1 MTSLVCRSQRRQ
13 RGPRLPWHNAIYN
26 LTGIID
32 PFIPNEDSLGL
43 LYWPSDDIANDIAA
57 LCFEAGDDWDSTKS
71 RANQLLFSMGSGFP
85 LWYHG
90 DSPKRLLTD
99 FDPERDAEAPVRSGR
114 TPADGMITGL
124 GYAHR
129 IYARTDRNTYVSATI
144 DVDIDVPL
152 FCPVDE
158 YRNGQAQDDLSWFI
172 SQSVTG
178 QAGDN
183 LAESVEVALGDLVES
198 GKIKNTPY
206 WALKEAFNFF
216 AKEFDNS
223 LIPVVEVDP
232 ISLKAHFTLYTGYM
246 PMKVHQE
253 MTRIISKIF
262 FDGMYDKAL
271 TEDNRALALTRPGS
285 MSKNDR
291 LNGKR
296 LCRRFLWSYA
306 SPLRLAAFL
315 HLIRMGVIVPEA
327 SDQEISKLRSLAM
340 EKGVTVNRGSDYQY
354 RVIKPAPGQ
363 FRDMVTT
370 PFDAGIINAYV
381 SQQSLPRLFDE
392 MDDEEPLFDAV
403 KFAMEYAARLK
414 PSWITRGEALARPFK
429 GSDKVYANLM
439 AGHENGW
446 NINLITG
453 FENYDEDD
461 ERRRRRR
468 RSAPKHTDSEI
479 EVIDIDDLDGDDD
492 DDTPSRRRRRPVR
505 RRRSEPEESPAG
517 DIDIDD
523 EDEDERPRR
532 RRVPRRRRSVVE
544 DDASNETHAKGS
556 GNDGD
561 NEHPARRRR
570 AAEGTDDTADNNGN
584 PASEE
589 TPTKGTDRVD
599 GAVKKFKLPAD
610 YDESL
615 VYYDLNKLNKYLDQA
630 KANLLIRAQ
639 HYGDI
644 GNDGQD
650 PLLEN
655 PLKRLSRRFDAEK
668 AVEEAMKADPY
679 YQELEAKRR
688 ALQEVI
694 DRKDRKWERKLSIWD
709 QEEKYGKLAWKR
721 TLKEKAR
728 TNKKGHLIGVEA
740 LYLMMSKG
748 QNCRFGGLFG
758 DPARMA
764 GLMTFVYT
772 LSSDKG
778 GVTFDDNPHVLK
790 SELNNKQWSAA
801 VESVASTISN
811 MGHEIYSRSA
821 TKLARI
827 VVDTALYGMGQAVHE
842 LAMDITTNSNLSR
855 EWMTHFERGLRD
867 MEHSIVSDQFAN
879 PYSVRSRHRKIRNHG
894 GKSLDVLT
902 NAYMKGKRGA
912 LSPMEFVELT
922 GAILNFN
929 TENLYKLPE
938 KAALKAAQAALVE
951 QPEIHV
957 RKRDLRENSA
967 YIAKVVENAEKGFRA
982 ARSPE
987 EHVQN
992 AATLRGRRMDVVR
1005 RSPFILEGEPITP
1018 AQAHEIVDA
1027 MKGDAYDPATES
1039 FTAIMSL
1046 TKDMLGSDNQYD
1058 TIWDIREDIARSDD
1072 RFISGD
1078 IAYLKAL
1085 LAVHVES
1092 LSRSTVKRRSFGS
1105 SRVIDLTAMYRR
1117 DWNSPKAMSTPWSGE
1132 LLAKQFDRV
1141 TRDMTVQSH
1150 DDVIEQDKEKADLA
1164 FSKKQTQER
1173 EQRKFNGG
1181 VPNFLVPSDINETP
1195 HSSTKVSRGSKLSK
1209 EEFLADYGSVRKAGT
1224 DAYSTA
1230 SQIFEPKY
1238 TFVHRDSTV
1247 KMTATEFMEYIDLSD
1262 VLAGKVYMTTDF
1274 TRDYG
1279 HGESSGKIDQFPCP
1293 TSTFLKAEKDE
1304 DGNVTI
1310 KSIADAHYYSVNTF
1324 TAAGLLL
1331 SVMQNKRRLS
1341 FDRAIKGLHSLDK
1354 ILATREYDGSTSMPL
1369 SSRYFAMQSGINHN
1383 DANRLIQ
1390 DLAAIGLIDRAGG
1403 KLQGTLIGPAKT
1415 KQERAVQELCERVAP
1430 GILGQERASQ
1440 QDFVESGQFLSTYT
1454 SFHKDGFMA
1463 EADGE
1468 FYRFSAEEIIKGFN
1482 DLEGVTDQNNPF
1494 MMVIESALRRLDAMV
1509 DKEKALEFEELRK
1522 SNLFDIRM
1530 DYVLSKVEQLTTDQ
1544 YQNNAAVIRAA
1555 IVRNLGYVAPSQM
1568 DGLTDVDAAF
1578 RSTSRLYKDTDSE
1591 IMRTYGYWVASIT
1604 ESSAAMRIPS
1614 SQIHRE
1620 FSRIVRFISGRGGMT
1635 EELLS
1640 RVSNFTNNIL
1650 EMERA
1655 YRSWNTH
1662 AADLAAAAR
1671 EFRRSYRALVNAV
1684 SRGVS
1689 ESFEGSVD
1697 LTALS
1702 RSGPP
1707 LVGVS

>member
-1 MTSLVCRSQRRQ
+1 MSLSNGQGDRRSVFYDDMHDIVSR
-13 RGPRLPWHNAIYN
+13 
-26 LTGIID
+26 
-32 PFIPNEDSLGL
+32 FIPDDIFGGR
-43 LYWPSDDIANDIAA
+43 YRPSDNIMDDVLALSQEANTNETEGHRIAQT
-57 LCFEAGDDWDSTKS
+57 FFT
-71 RANQLLFSMGSGFP
+71 MGSGAP
-85 LWYHG
+85 LWYVG
-90 DSPKRLLTD
+90 DSPKRLLDD
-99 FDPERDAEAPVRSGR
+99 FDPNRDTGCTSLLPEGK
-114 TPADGMITGL
+114 TPADGMVKRL
-124 GYAHR
+124 GYAPR
-129 IYARTDRNTYVSATI
+129 VYARTKGNSYASATI

-158 YRNGQAQDDLSWFI
+158 YRENHTQDDLSWFI
-172 SQSVTG
+172 SQSVISE
-178 QAGDN
+178 ADDN
-183 LAESVEVALGDLVES
+183 WEDSVKIALDDLIES
-198 GKIKNTPY
+198 GQIKNTPY
-206 WALKEAFNFF
+206 WALKNAFNFF
-216 AKEFDNS
+216 AQNFDMDF
-223 LIPVVEVDP
+223 LPVVEVDP
-232 ISLKAHFTLYTGYM
+232 ISLKSHFTLYTAYM
-246 PMKVHQE
+246 RMPVHQE
-253 MTRIISKIF
+253 MTRIISETF
-262 FDGMYDKAL
+262 FKEMYDKTL
-271 TEDNRALALTRPGS
+271 TESNHALALTRVGS
-285 MSKNDR
+285 MSKHDG
-291 LNGKR
+291 LNGKF
-296 LCRRFLWSYA
+296 LYRRFLWSFDEHYKVATLLLLTRAGFEFPKA
-306 SPLRLAAFL
+306 S
-315 HLIRMGVIVPEA
+315 EK
-327 SDQEISKLRSLAM
+327 KLSAIRSLAM
-340 EKGVTVNRGSDYQY
+340 ENGVEVKRDREHQY
-354 RVIKPAPGQ
+354 KAGRPKE
-363 FRDMVTT
+363 RLCDMVTT
-370 PFDAGIINAYV
+370 ALDAYIFNVYAVTRGTK
-381 SQQSLPRLFDE
+381 RLWLTMKELGDN
-392 MDDEEPLFDAV
+392 LFRPTR
-403 KFAMEYAARLK
+403 FGMEYTAKLN
-414 PSWITRGEALARPFK
+414 PSWIYGHKTTNVFAKSGKTHESIMLGEWRFWNLDLINVVARKPAK
-429 GSDKVYANLM
+429 LDSGPLS
-439 AGHENGW
+439 AGHLIDYNEENEPRP
-446 NINLITG
+446 T
-453 FENYDEDD
+453 
-461 ERRRRRR
+461 RRCS
-468 RSAPKHTDSEI
+468 SATNHTESE
-479 EVIDIDDLDGDDD
+479 VVD
-492 DDTPSRRRRRPVR
+492 
-505 RRRSEPEESPAG
+505 G
-517 DIDIDD
+517 DIDGLYNN
-523 EDEDERPRR
+523 DEDERPRR
-532 RRVPRRRRSVVE
+532 RRS
-544 DDASNETHAKGS
+544 KG
-556 GNDGD
+556 DKD
-561 NEHPARRRR
+561 NTSKE
-570 AAEGTDDTADNNGN
+570 N
-584 PASEE
+584 PAKSADRADDDEE
-589 TPTKGTDRVD
+589 QPINAPTDNSSDHSGKRHVS
-599 GAVKKFKLPAD
+599 FKMSDAEFEALYNKIIAEEEQ
-610 YDESL
+610 DEL
-615 VYYDLNKLNKYLDQA
+615 NDPVY
-630 KANLLIRAQ
+630 
-639 HYGDI
+639 
-644 GNDGQD
+644 
-650 PLLEN
+650 EN
-655 PLKRLSRRFDAEK
+655 PLKKLRRQFEAEM
-668 AVEEAMKADPY
+668 AAEEARKADPR
-679 YQELEAKRR
+679 YQKLEAERR
-688 ALQEVI
+688 AAQEQR
-694 DRKDRKWERKLSIWD
+694 DREKQEYQRELNRIISIND

-811 MGHEIYSRSA
+811 MGHKIYSRSA

-842 LAMDITTNSNLSR
+842 LAMDITTNSRLSS
-855 EWMTHFERGLRD
+855 EWMTHFENGLRD

-879 PYSVRSRHRKIRNHG
+879 PYSVRSRHRKIRNHE

-912 LSPMEFVELT
+912 LTPMQFVDLT
-922 GAILNFN
+922 GAILNFD
-929 TENLYKLPE
+929 TENLYELPE
-938 KAALKAAQAALVE
+938 KAALKAARMALVE

-967 YIAKVVENAEKGFRA
+967 YIAKVAENAEKGFRA

-1005 RSPFILEGEPITP
+1005 RSPFVLEGEPITP
-1018 AQAHEIVDA
+1018 IQAHEIVDA

-1058 TIWDIREDIARSDD
+1058 TIWDIRADISRSDD

-1092 LSRSTVKRRSFGS
+1092 LSRSTVRRRSFDS
-1105 SRVIDLTAMYRR
+1105 SRVIDLAAMYRR
-1117 DWNSPKAMSTPWSGE
+1117 NWNDPKAMTTPWPGE

-1141 TRDMTVQSH
+1141 TRDMTIQSH

-1164 FSKKQTQER
+1164 FSKKRTQER
-1173 EQRKFNGG
+1173 EQRKFSGG

-1195 HSSTKVSRGSKLSK
+1195 HSSTKALQKSKSSK
-1209 EEFLADYGSVRKAGT
+1209 AEFLADYGSVRKAGT
-1224 DAYSTA
+1224 DAFAAA

-1238 TFVHRDSTV
+1238 TFVYRNSTAEL
-1247 KMTATEFMEYIDLSD
+1247 TATEFMEDTDLSD

-1279 HGESSGKIDQFPCP
+1279 HGQASGKIDQFPCP
-1293 TSTFLKAEKDE
+1293 TSSFLRAEKDD

-1310 KSIADAHYYSVNTF
+1310 KSVADAHYFSNKTF

-1354 ILATREYDGSTSMPL
+1354 ILATREYDGTTSMPL
-1369 SSRYFAMQSGINHN
+1369 SSRYLAMQSGINHN
-1383 DANRLIQ
+1383 DANRFIQ

-1430 GILGQERASQ
+1430 GIIGQERASQ

-1468 FYRFSAEEIIKGFN
+1468 FYRFSAEEIIKGFH

-1509 DKEKALEFEELRK
+1509 DKDKALEYDELRK

-1544 YQNNAAVIRAA
+1544 YQNGAAAIRAA
-1555 IVRNLGYVAPSQM
+1555 IVRNLGYVAPSQL

-1578 RSTSRLYKDTDSE
+1578 RSTSNLYKGNDSE
-1591 IMRTYGYWVASIT
+1591 VMRTYGYWIQAVI
-1604 ESSAAMRIPS
+1604 ESNAAMRIPG
-1614 SQIHRE
+1614 SQIRRE

-1640 RVSNFTNNIL
+1640 RVDDFTSDIL
-1650 EMERA
+1650 KMEIA
-1655 YRSWNTH
+1655 SRSWNAY
-1662 AADLAAAAR
+1662 AANLAAAAR

-1684 SRGVS
+1684 SKGVHG
-1689 ESFEGSVD
+1689 SFEGSVD
-1697 LTALS
+1697 LASLS

>member
-13 RGPRLPWHNAIYN
+13 RGPRLPWHTAIYN
-26 LTGIID
+26 LMGAID

-43 LYWPSDDIANDIAA
+43 LYWPSDDITNDIAA
-57 LCFEAGDDWDSTKS
+57 LCFEAGDDWDSTRS
-71 RANQLLFSMGSGFP
+71 RASQLLFSMGSGLP

-90 DSPKRLLTD
+90 NSPKRLLTD
-99 FDPERDAEAPVRSGR
+99 FAPERDAEAPVRSGS

-129 IYARTDRNTYVSATI
+129 IYARTGRNTYASATI

-158 YRNGQAQDDLSWFI
+158 YRGGHDQDDLSWFI
-172 SQSVTG
+172 SQSVIG

-216 AKEFDNS
+216 AEEFDNS

-253 MTRIISKIF
+253 MTHIISKTF

-285 MSKNDR
+285 ISKNDG

-296 LCRRFLWSYA
+296 LCRRFLWSYS
-306 SPLRLAAFL
+306 SPKRLAAFL
-315 HLIRMGVIVPEA
+315 LLVRMGVIVPEA

-340 EKGVTVNRGSDYQY
+340 EKGIHVKRGSDYQY
-354 RVIKPAPGQ
+354 RVIKPTPGQ

-370 PFDAGIINAYV
+370 PFDAGIINKYV
-381 SQQSLPRLFDE
+381 YQQSLPRLFSE

-403 KFAMEYAARLK
+403 KFGMEYAARLE
-414 PSWITRGEALARPFK
+414 PSWITHGEALARPFK

-439 AGHENGW
+439 AGHDNGW
-446 NINLITG
+446 DINLIPG

-461 ERRRRRR
+461 ERRRRVPRR
-468 RSAPKHTDSEI
+468 RSA
-479 EVIDIDDLDGDDD
+479 
-492 DDTPSRRRRRPVR
+492 
-505 RRRSEPEESPAG
+505 
-517 DIDIDD
+517 
-523 EDEDERPRR
+523 
-532 RRVPRRRRSVVE
+532 VE
-544 DDASNETHAKGS
+544 DD
-556 GNDGD
+556 
-561 NEHPARRRR
+561 
-570 AAEGTDDTADNNGN
+570 
-584 PASEE
+584 ASEE
-589 TPTKGTDRVD
+589 TPTKSTDIDDDDEEHPTVTPAADSSNHSEKHHVRFKMSD
-599 GAVKKFKLPAD
+599 AEFEALYNKIIAKEKQGDDAVK
-610 YDESL
+610 DERNE
-615 VYYDLNKLNKYLDQA
+615 LN
-630 KANLLIRAQ
+630 
-639 HYGDI
+639 
-644 GNDGQD
+644 D
-650 PLLEN
+650 PIYEN
-655 PLKRLSRRFDAEK
+655 PLKKLRRQFDAEK
-668 AVEEAMKADPY
+668 EAEEARKADPH
-679 YQELEAKRR
+679 YQKLEAERR
-688 ALQEVI
+688 AIKEQRDREKRQYERERERESSIREQE
-694 DRKDRKWERKLSIWD
+694 K
-709 QEEKYGKLAWKR
+709 KYGKLAWKR

-790 SELNNKQWSAA
+790 SELNNNQWSAA
-801 VESVASTISN
+801 VESVANTISN
-811 MGHEIYSRSA
+811 MGYKIYSRSA

-842 LAMDITTNSNLSR
+842 LAMDITTNPRLSS
-855 EWMTHFERGLRD
+855 EWMTHFENGLRD
-867 MEHSIVSDQFAN
+867 MEHSIISDQFAN
-879 PYSVRSRHRKIRNHG
+879 PYSVRSRHRKIRNHE
-894 GKSLDVLT
+894 GKSLDALT

-912 LSPMEFVELT
+912 LTPMKFVELT

-929 TENLYKLPE
+929 TENLHKLPE

-1018 AQAHEIVDA
+1018 VQAHEIVDA

-1058 TIWDIREDIARSDD
+1058 TIWDIREDISRSDD

-1092 LSRSTVKRRSFGS
+1092 LSRSTVRRRSFDS
-1105 SRVIDLTAMYRR
+1105 SRVIDLAAMYRR
-1117 DWNSPKAMSTPWSGE
+1117 DWNNPKAMTTPWPGE

-1141 TRDMTVQSH
+1141 TRDMTIQSH

-1164 FSKKQTQER
+1164 FSKKRTQER
-1173 EQRKFNGG
+1173 EQRKFEGG
-1181 VPNFLVPSDINETP
+1181 VPNFLIPSDINETP
-1195 HSSTKVSRGSKLSK
+1195 HSSTKASRKSQSSKA
-1209 EEFLADYGSVRKAGT
+1209 EFLADYGSVRKAGT
-1224 DAYSTA
+1224 DAFAAA

-1238 TFVHRDSTV
+1238 TFVHRDSTSR
-1247 KMTATEFMEYIDLSD
+1247 MTATEFMEYIDLSD

-1279 HGESSGKIDQFPCP
+1279 HGEASGKIDQFPCP
-1293 TSTFLKAEKDE
+1293 TSSFLRAEKDE

-1310 KSIADAHYYSVNTF
+1310 NSVADAHYFNSKTF

-1354 ILATREYDGSTSMPL
+1354 ILATREYDGTTSMPL
-1369 SSRYFAMQSGINHN
+1369 SSRYLAMQSGINHN
-1383 DANRLIQ
+1383 DANRFIQ
-1390 DLAAIGLIDRAGG
+1390 DLAAIGLIDRTGG

-1430 GILGQERASQ
+1430 GIIGQERASQ

-1463 EADGE
+1463 EANGE
-1468 FYRFSAEEIIKGFN
+1468 FYRFSAEEIIKGFH
-1482 DLEGVTDQNNPF
+1482 DLDGVTDQNNPF

-1509 DKEKALEFEELRK
+1509 DKEKALEYDELRK

-1530 DYVLSKVEQLTTDQ
+1530 DYVLGKVEKLTTDQ
-1544 YQNNAAVIRAA
+1544 FQNGAAAVRAA

-1568 DGLTDVDAAF
+1568 DGLTDVDVAF
-1578 RSTSRLYKDTDSE
+1578 RSTSKLYEGIDSE
-1591 IMRTYGYWVASIT
+1591 VMRTYGYWIQAVI
-1604 ESSAAMRIPS
+1604 ESNAALRIPG
-1614 SQIHRE
+1614 SQIRRE
-1620 FSRIVRFISGRGGMT
+1620 FSRIVRFISGRSGMT

-1640 RVSNFTNNIL
+1640 RVDDFTSDIL
-1650 EMERA
+1650 KMEIA
-1655 YRSWNTH
+1655 SRSWSTY

-1684 SRGVS
+1684 SRGIH

-1697 LTALS
+1697 LASLS

>member
-1 MTSLVCRSQRRQ
+1 MSSSNDQGDRRSVFYGDMHDIVSR
-13 RGPRLPWHNAIYN
+13 
-26 LTGIID
+26 
-32 PFIPNEDSLGL
+32 FIPGDIFGGR
-43 LYWPSDDIANDIAA
+43 YRPSDNIMDDVIALSQEANTNETEGHRIAQT
-57 LCFEAGDDWDSTKS
+57 FFT
-71 RANQLLFSMGSGFP
+71 MGSGSP
-85 LWYHG
+85 LWYVG
-90 DSPKRLLTD
+90 DSPKRLLDD
-99 FDPERDAEAPVRSGR
+99 FDPNRDTGCTSLLPEGK
-114 TPADGMITGL
+114 TPADGMVKRL
-124 GYAHR
+124 GYAPR
-129 IYARTDRNTYVSATI
+129 VYARTKGNSYASATI

-158 YRNGQAQDDLSWFI
+158 YRENHTQDDLSWFI
-172 SQSVTG
+172 SQSVIG
-178 QAGDN
+178 EADDN
-183 LAESVEVALGDLVES
+183 WEDSVKITLDDLIES
-198 GKIKNTPY
+198 GQIKNTPY
-206 WALKEAFNFF
+206 WALKNAFNFF
-216 AKEFDNS
+216 AQNFDMDF
-223 LIPVVEVDP
+223 LPVVEVDP
-232 ISLKAHFTLYTGYM
+232 ISLKSHFTLYTAYM
-246 PMKVHQE
+246 RMPVHQE
-253 MTRIISKIF
+253 MTRIISETF
-262 FDGMYDKAL
+262 FKGMYDKTL
-271 TEDNRALALTRPGS
+271 TEGNRALALTRVGS
-285 MSKNDR
+285 MSKSDGM
-291 LNGKR
+291 NGKF
-296 LCRRFLWSYA
+296 LYRRFLWSFDEHYKVATFLLLTRAGFEFPKA
-306 SPLRLAAFL
+306 S
-315 HLIRMGVIVPEA
+315 EK
-327 SDQEISKLRSLAM
+327 KLSAIRSLAM
-340 EKGVTVNRGSDYQY
+340 ENGVEVKRDREHQY
-354 RVIKPAPGQ
+354 KAGRPKE
-363 FRDMVTT
+363 RLCDMVTT
-370 PFDAGIINAYV
+370 ALDAYIFNVYAVTRGTK
-381 SQQSLPRLFDE
+381 RLWLTMKELGDN
-392 MDDEEPLFDAV
+392 LFRPTR
-403 KFAMEYAARLK
+403 FGMEYTAKLN
-414 PSWITRGEALARPFK
+414 PSWIYGHKTTNVFAKSGKTHESIMLGEWRFW
-429 GSDKVYANLM
+429 NLDLINVVVRKPAKLDSGPLS
-439 AGHENGW
+439 AGHLIDYNEENEPRH
-446 NINLITG
+446 T
-453 FENYDEDD
+453 
-461 ERRRRRR
+461 RR
-468 RSAPKHTDSEI
+468 RSSATNHAESE
-479 EVIDIDDLDGDDD
+479 VVDGDVD
-492 DDTPSRRRRRPVR
+492 
-505 RRRSEPEESPAG
+505 G
-517 DIDIDD
+517 LYNN
-523 EDEDERPRR
+523 DEDERPRR
-532 RRVPRRRRSVVE
+532 RRS
-544 DDASNETHAKGS
+544 KGEPK
-556 GNDGD
+556 D
-561 NEHPARRRR
+561 N
-570 AAEGTDDTADNNGN
+570 T
-584 PASEE
+584 SKE
-589 TPTKGTDRVD
+589 TPAKS
-599 GAVKKFKLPAD
+599 AD
-610 YDESL
+610 YADDDEEQPAYTTGSDSSGGHSGKRHINFKTSDAEFDELYNKIVAEEKQAERDKNNVDL
-615 VYYDLNKLNKYLDQA
+615 VPTDAEPEAEKPSTTRELNPGPVK
-630 KANLLIRAQ
+630 
-639 HYGDI
+639 
-644 GNDGQD
+644 DGQNA
-650 PLLEN
+650 PVYEN
-655 PLKRLSRRFDAEK
+655 PLKKLRRQFEAEK
-668 AVEEAMKADPY
+668 AAEEARKADPH
-679 YQELEAKRR
+679 YQKLEAERR
-688 ALQEVI
+688 AIQEQR
-694 DRKDRKWERKLSIWD
+694 DREKQEYQRELKRIISIND

-790 SELNNKQWSAA
+790 SELNNRQWSAA

-811 MGHEIYSRSA
+811 MCHEIYSRSA

-879 PYSVRSRHRKIRNHG
+879 PYSVRSRHRKIRNHE
-894 GKSLDVLT
+894 GKSLDVIT
-902 NAYMKGKRGA
+902 NVYMKGKRGA
-912 LSPMEFVELT
+912 LTPMEFVELT
-922 GAILNFN
+922 GAVLNFD
-929 TENLYKLPE
+929 TENLHRLPE
-938 KAALKAAQAALVE
+938 KAALKAARMALVE

-967 YIAKVVENAEKGFRA
+967 YIAKVVENADKGFRA

-1018 AQAHEIVDA
+1018 VQAHEIVDA

-1058 TIWDIREDIARSDD
+1058 TIWDIRDDISRSDD

-1092 LSRSTVKRRSFGS
+1092 LSRSTVKRRSSGS

-1117 DWNSPKAMSTPWSGE
+1117 DWNDPKAMTTTWSGK

-1164 FSKKQTQER
+1164 FSKKRTQDR
-1173 EQRKFNGG
+1173 EQRKFSGG

-1195 HSSTKVSRGSKLSK
+1195 HSSTKVSRRSKSSK

-1224 DAYSTA
+1224 DAYSAA

-1238 TFVHRDSTV
+1238 TFVHRDSTA
-1247 KMTATEFMEYIDLSD
+1247 KLTATEFMQYIDLSD
-1262 VLAGKVYMTTDF
+1262 VLSGKVYMTTNF

-1310 KSIADAHYYSVNTF
+1310 KSVADAHYFSDKTF

-1415 KQERAVQELCERVAP
+1415 KQERAVQELCEQVAP
-1430 GILGQERASQ
+1430 GIIGQERASQ

-1468 FYRFSAEEIIKGFN
+1468 FYRFSAEEIIKGFH
-1482 DLEGVTDQNNPF
+1482 DLEGITDQRNPF

-1509 DKEKALEFEELRK
+1509 DKDKALEFDELRK

-1530 DYVLSKVEQLTTDQ
+1530 DYVLSKVEKLTTDQ
-1544 YQNNAAVIRAA
+1544 FQNGAAAVRAA
-1555 IVRNLGYVAPSQM
+1555 IVRNLGYVAPSQI
-1568 DGLTDVDAAF
+1568 DGLTDVDVAF
-1578 RSTSRLYKDTDSE
+1578 RSTSKLYKGSDSE
-1591 IMRTYGYWVASIT
+1591 IMRTYGYWIQAVI
-1604 ESSAAMRIPS
+1604 ESNAALRIPS
-1614 SQIHRE
+1614 SQIRRE
-1620 FSRIVRFISGRGGMT
+1620 FSRIIRFISGRGGMT

-1640 RVSNFTNNIL
+1640 RVSDFTSNIL
-1650 EMERA
+1650 AMEIA
-1655 YRSWNTH
+1655 YRSWNTY

-1684 SRGVS
+1684 SRGVH

-1697 LTALS
+1697 LASLS

>member
-13 RGPRLPWHNAIYN
+13 RGPRLPWYNAIYD
-26 LTGIID
+26 LMGIID

-43 LYWPSDDIANDIAA
+43 LYWPSDDITNDIAA
-57 LCFEAGDDWDSTKS
+57 LCSEASDDWDSTRS
-71 RANQLLFSMGSGFP
+71 RANQLLFSMGSGLP

-99 FDPERDAEAPVRSGR
+99 FDPERDAEAPVGSGR
-114 TPADGMITGL
+114 TPADGMITDL

-144 DVDIDVPL
+144 DVDIDVPV

-158 YRNGQAQDDLSWFI
+158 YRGGHDQDDLSWFI
-172 SQSVTG
+172 SKSVIG
-178 QAGDN
+178 QADSN
-183 LAESVEVALGDLVES
+183 LAESIEVALGDLVES
-198 GKIKNTPY
+198 GKIKRTPY

-253 MTRIISKIF
+253 MTRIISETF

-285 MSKNDR
+285 ISKSNG

-296 LCRRFLWSYA
+296 LCRRFLWSY
-306 SPLRLAAFL
+306 STPKRLAAFL
-315 HLIRMGVIVPEA
+315 LLVRMGVIVPEA

-340 EKGVTVNRGSDYQY
+340 EKGITVKRGSDYQY
-354 RVIKPAPGQ
+354 RVIKPTPGQ

-370 PFDAGIINAYV
+370 PFDAGIINKYV
-381 SQQSLPRLFDE
+381 YQQSLPRLFSE
-392 MDDEEPLFDAV
+392 MDDEEPLFAAV
-403 KFAMEYAARLK
+403 KFGMEYAARLE
-414 PSWITRGEALARPFK
+414 PSWITHGEALARPFK

-446 NINLITG
+446 DINLIPG
-453 FENYDEDD
+453 FENYDEDE

-468 RSAPKHTDSEI
+468 RVPRYTESEI
-479 EVIDIDDLDGDDD
+479 EDIDTDDLDDD
-492 DDTPSRRRRRPVR
+492 DD
-505 RRRSEPEESPAG
+505 
-517 DIDIDD
+517 DISS
-523 EDEDERPRR
+523 
-532 RRVPRRRRSVVE
+532 RRVPRRRRSAIE
-544 DDASNETHAKGS
+544 DDASKETPEKLTDRA
-556 GNDGD
+556 DD
-561 NEHPARRRR
+561 DEEHP
-570 AAEGTDDTADNNGN
+570 TV
-584 PASEE
+584 
-589 TPTKGTDRVD
+589 TPTDNSSDHSEKRHVS
-599 GAVKKFKLPAD
+599 FKMSDAEFEALYNRIIAEEKQKNDAAAD
-610 YDESL
+610 SKQDEQNAP
-615 VYYDLNKLNKYLDQA
+615 VY
-630 KANLLIRAQ
+630 
-639 HYGDI
+639 
-644 GNDGQD
+644 
-650 PLLEN
+650 EN
-655 PLKRLSRRFDAEK
+655 PLKKLRRQFEAEK
-668 AVEEAMKADPY
+668 AAEEARKADPH
-679 YQELEAKRR
+679 YQKLEAERS
-688 ALQEVI
+688 AIQEQR
-694 DRKDRKWERKLSIWD
+694 DREKQEYQRELNRIISIND

-879 PYSVRSRHRKIRNHG
+879 PYSVRSRHRKIRNNE
-894 GKSLDVLT
+894 GKSLDVIT
-902 NAYMKGKRGA
+902 NVYMKGKRGA
-912 LSPMEFVELT
+912 LTPMEFVELT

-938 KAALKAAQAALVE
+938 KAAMKAAQMALVE

-967 YIAKVVENAEKGFRA
+967 YIAKVAENAEKGFRA

-1018 AQAHEIVDA
+1018 VQAHEIVDA

-1058 TIWDIREDIARSDD
+1058 TIWDIREDISRSDD

-1092 LSRSTVKRRSFGS
+1092 LSRSTVRRRSFGS
-1105 SRVIDLTAMYRR
+1105 SRVIDLSAMYRR
-1117 DWNSPKAMSTPWSGE
+1117 NWNDPKAMTTPWPGE

-1141 TRDMTVQSH
+1141 TRDMTIQSH

-1173 EQRKFNGG
+1173 EQRKFSGG

-1195 HSSTKVSRGSKLSK
+1195 HSSTKASRVGQSSK
-1209 EEFLADYGSVRKAGT
+1209 EEFLADYGSVRKSGT
-1224 DAYSTA
+1224 DAYSAA

-1238 TFVHRDSTV
+1238 TFIHRGSTS
-1247 KMTATEFMEYIDLSD
+1247 KMTASEFMKYISLSD

-1279 HGESSGKIDQFPCP
+1279 HGAASGKIDQFPCP
-1293 TSTFLKAEKDE
+1293 TSSFLRAEKDE

-1310 KSIADAHYYSVNTF
+1310 KSVADAHYYSVKTF
-1324 TAAGLLL
+1324 TAATLLL

-1354 ILATREYDGSTSMPL
+1354 ILATREYDGTTSMPL
-1369 SSRYFAMQSGINHN
+1369 SSRYLAMQSGINHN
-1383 DANRLIQ
+1383 DANRFIQ

-1430 GILGQERASQ
+1430 GIIGQERASQ

-1468 FYRFSAEEIIKGFN
+1468 FYRFSAEEIIKGFH

-1509 DKEKALEFEELRK
+1509 DKDKALEYDELRK

-1530 DYVLSKVEQLTTDQ
+1530 DYVLSKVEKLTTDQ
-1544 YQNNAAVIRAA
+1544 YQNGASAIRAA
-1555 IVRNLGYVAPSQM
+1555 IARNLGYVAPSKL

-1578 RSTSRLYKDTDSE
+1578 RSTSKLYEGIDSE
-1591 IMRTYGYWVASIT
+1591 VMRTYGYWVASIT
-1604 ESSAAMRIPS
+1604 ESSAAARIPG
-1614 SQIHRE
+1614 SQIRRE
-1620 FSRIVRFISGRGGMT
+1620 FSRIVRFISGRGGMA

-1640 RVSNFTNNIL
+1640 RVSDFTSNIL
-1650 EMERA
+1650 AMEIA
-1655 YRSWNTH
+1655 YRSWNTY

-1684 SRGVS
+1684 SRGVH
-1689 ESFEGSVD
+1689 ESFGGSVD
-1697 LTALS
+1697 LSALS

>member
-1 MTSLVCRSQRRQ
+1 MSLSNNQRNRRSVFYDDMYDIVSR
-13 RGPRLPWHNAIYN
+13 
-26 LTGIID
+26 
-32 PFIPNEDSLGL
+32 FIPGDIFGGR
-43 LYWPSDDIANDIAA
+43 YRPSDNIMDDVIALSQEANTNETEGHRIAQT
-57 LCFEAGDDWDSTKS
+57 FFT
-71 RANQLLFSMGSGFP
+71 MGSGYP
-85 LWYHG
+85 LWYVG
-90 DSPKRLLTD
+90 DSPKRLLDD
-99 FDPERDAEAPVRSGR
+99 FDSERDAGAASLLPEGK
-114 TPADGMITGL
+114 TPADGMVKRL
-124 GYAHR
+124 GYAPR
-129 IYARTDRNTYVSATI
+129 VYARTKGNSYASATI

-152 FCPVDE
+152 FCPVNE
-158 YRNGQAQDDLSWFI
+158 YRENHTQDDLSWFI
-172 SQSVTG
+172 SQSVIG
-178 QAGDN
+178 EADDN
-183 LAESVEVALGDLVES
+183 WEDSVKIALDDLIES
-198 GKIKNTPY
+198 GQIENTPY
-206 WALKEAFNFF
+206 WALKNAFNFF
-216 AKEFDNS
+216 AQNFDMDF
-223 LIPVVEVDP
+223 LPVVEVDP
-232 ISLKAHFTLYTGYM
+232 ISLKSHFTLYTAYM
-246 PMKVHQE
+246 RMPVHQE
-253 MTRIISKIF
+253 MTRIISETF
-262 FDGMYDKAL
+262 FKGMYDKAL
-271 TEDNRALALTRPGS
+271 TENNQALALTRVGS
-285 MSKNDR
+285 MSKHDG
-291 LNGKR
+291 LNGKF
-296 LCRRFLWSYA
+296 LYRRFLWSFSEQSRVATLLLFTRAGFEFPKA
-306 SPLRLAAFL
+306 S
-315 HLIRMGVIVPEA
+315 EK
-327 SDQEISKLRSLAM
+327 KLSAIRSLAM
-340 EKGVTVNRGSDYQY
+340 ENGVEVKRDREYQY
-354 RVIKPAPGQ
+354 KAGRPKK
-363 FRDMVTT
+363 RLCDMVTT
-370 PFDAGIINAYV
+370 ALDAYIFNVYAVTRGTKRLWLTMKELGDNLFRPTRFGI
-381 SQQSLPRLFDE
+381 
-392 MDDEEPLFDAV
+392 
-403 KFAMEYAARLK
+403 EYTAELN
-414 PSWITRGEALARPFK
+414 PSWIYGHNTTNVFAKSGKTHESIMLGEWRFWNL
-429 GSDKVYANLM
+429 DLIKVVVRKPAKLDSGPLS
-439 AGHENGW
+439 AGHLIDYNEENEPRP
-446 NINLITG
+446 T
-453 FENYDEDD
+453 
-461 ERRRRRR
+461 RR
-468 RSAPKHTDSEI
+468 RSKGEPKDNTSKETPAKSADCADSDEKRPTHTPTADDS
-479 EVIDIDDLDGDDD
+479 GDHSVKPHTKLGMSDAEYKALVD
-492 DDTPSRRRRRPVR
+492 KIYNKIVAKEKHADQDKSHVDSGPTDAEPEAAKPSTAKELNLGPVR
-505 RRRSEPEESPAG
+505 
-517 DIDIDD
+517 D
-523 EDEDERPRR
+523 EH
-532 RRVPRRRRSVVE
+532 
-544 DDASNETHAKGS
+544 NEQ
-556 GNDGD
+556 ND
-561 NEHPARRRR
+561 P
-570 AAEGTDDTADNNGN
+570 
-584 PASEE
+584 
-589 TPTKGTDRVD
+589 
-599 GAVKKFKLPAD
+599 
-610 YDESL
+610 
-615 VYYDLNKLNKYLDQA
+615 VY
-630 KANLLIRAQ
+630 
-639 HYGDI
+639 
-644 GNDGQD
+644 
-650 PLLEN
+650 EN
-655 PLKRLSRRFDAEK
+655 PLKKLRRQFEAEK
-668 AVEEAMKADPY
+668 AAEEARKADPH
-679 YQELEAKRR
+679 YQKLEAERRAAQERRDREKQEYKRR
-688 ALQEVI
+688 LARI
-694 DRKDRKWERKLSIWD
+694 ISIND

-842 LAMDITTNSNLSR
+842 LAMDITTNANLSR

-879 PYSVRSRHRKIRNHG
+879 PYSVRSRHRKIRNHE

-912 LSPMEFVELT
+912 LTPMEFVDLT

-938 KAALKAAQAALVE
+938 KAALKAARMALVE

-967 YIAKVVENAEKGFRA
+967 YIAKVVENADKGFRA

-1005 RSPFILEGEPITP
+1005 RSPFVLEGEPITP
-1018 AQAHEIVDA
+1018 VQAHEIVDA
-1027 MKGDAYDPATES
+1027 MKGEAYDPATES

-1058 TIWDIREDIARSDD
+1058 TIWDIREDISRSDD

-1078 IAYLKAL
+1078 IAHLKAL

-1117 DWNSPKAMSTPWSGE
+1117 DWNDPKAMTTPWSGK

-1164 FSKKQTQER
+1164 FSKKRTQER

-1181 VPNFLVPSDINETP
+1181 VPNFLIPSDINETP
-1195 HSSTKVSRGSKLSK
+1195 HSSTKASRRGQSSK
-1209 EEFLADYGSVRKAGT
+1209 EEFLADYRSVRKAGT
-1224 DAYSTA
+1224 DAYSAA

-1238 TFVHRDSTV
+1238 TFMHRGSTS
-1247 KMTATEFMEYIDLSD
+1247 KMTAAEFMKYISLSD
-1262 VLAGKVYMTTDF
+1262 VLSGKVYMTTDF

-1310 KSIADAHYYSVNTF
+1310 KSIADAHYYSVKTF
-1324 TAAGLLL
+1324 TAATLLL

-1354 ILATREYDGSTSMPL
+1354 ILSTREYDGSTSMPL

-1430 GILGQERASQ
+1430 GIIGQERASQ
-1440 QDFVESGQFLSTYT
+1440 QGFVESGQFLSTYT

-1468 FYRFSAEEIIKGFN
+1468 FYRFSAEEIIKGFH
-1482 DLEGVTDQNNPF
+1482 DLEGITDQRNPF

-1509 DKEKALEFEELRK
+1509 DKDKALEFDELRK

-1530 DYVLSKVEQLTTDQ
+1530 DYVLSKVEKLTTDQ
-1544 YQNNAAVIRAA
+1544 FQNGAAAVRAA

-1568 DGLTDVDAAF
+1568 DGLTDVDVAF
-1578 RSTSRLYKDTDSE
+1578 RSTSKLYKGSDSE
-1591 IMRTYGYWVASIT
+1591 IMRTYGYWIQAVI
-1604 ESSAAMRIPS
+1604 ESNAALRIPG
-1614 SQIHRE
+1614 SQIRRE
-1620 FSRIVRFISGRGGMT
+1620 FSRIIRFISGRGGMT

-1640 RVSNFTNNIL
+1640 RVDDFTSDIL
-1650 EMERA
+1650 KMEIA
-1655 YRSWNTH
+1655 SRSWNAY

-1684 SRGVS
+1684 SRGVH

-1697 LTALS
+1697 LASLS

>member
-1 MTSLVCRSQRRQ
+1 MSSSNGQGDRRS
-13 RGPRLPWHNAIYN
+13 AIYRGM
-26 LTGIID
+26 LDIISH
-32 PFIPNEDSLGL
+32 FIP
-43 LYWPSDDIANDIAA
+43 DDIFGGRYEPSENIMDDVLALSREANTNESENHRIA
-57 LCFEAGDDWDSTKS
+57 
-71 RANQLLFSMGSGFP
+71 QLLFSMGSGYP
-85 LWYHG
+85 LWYAG
-90 DSPKRLLTD
+90 NSPKRLLDD
-99 FDPERDAEAPVRSGR
+99 FDPNRDTNCVGLLPEGK
-114 TPADGMITGL
+114 TPADGMVKRL

-129 IYARTDRNTYVSATI
+129 VYARTKRNNYVSATI

-158 YRNGQAQDDLSWFI
+158 YRENHAQDDLSWFI
-172 SQSVTG
+172 SQSVIG
-178 QAGDN
+178 EKDDN
-183 LAESVEVALGDLVES
+183 WEDSVKIALDDLIES
-198 GKIKNTPY
+198 GQIENTPY
-206 WALKEAFNFF
+206 WALKKAFNFF
-216 AKEFDNS
+216 AQDS
-223 LIPVVEVDP
+223 SMGLLPIVEVDP

-246 PMKVHQE
+246 PMSVHQE
-253 MTRIISKIF
+253 MTRIISETF
-262 FDGMYDKAL
+262 FKGMYDEAL
-271 TEDNRALALTRPGS
+271 TEGNRALALTRVGS
-285 MSKNDR
+285 MSKSDGM
-291 LNGKR
+291 NGKF
-296 LCRRFLWSYA
+296 LYRRFLWSFGA
-306 SPLRLAAFL
+306 HSRVATVLLFTRTGF
-315 HLIRMGVIVPEA
+315 EA
-327 SDQEISKLRSLAM
+327 YEVLEQKLSKLRSLAM
-340 EKGVTVNRGSDYQY
+340 ENGVQVKRGREFQY
-354 RVIKPAPGQ
+354 KVVRAESRPC
-363 FRDMVTT
+363 DMVNTILDAYMFSVYAVTKYT
-370 PFDAGIINAYV
+370 PDLYSALKNLGDN
-381 SQQSLPRLFDE
+381 LFRV
-392 MDDEEPLFDAV
+392 V
-403 KFAMEYAARLK
+403 KFGLEYIEGLN
-414 PSWITRGEALARPFK
+414 PSWI
-429 GSDKVYANLM
+429 Y
-439 AGHENGW
+439 GHEA
-446 NINLITG
+446 IASFPSIRKA
-453 FENYDEDD
+453 YDALMLGEKNEWDLDLAEEDD
-461 ERRRRRR
+461 RRL
-468 RSAPKHTDSEI
+468 T
-479 EVIDIDDLDGDDD
+479 
-492 DDTPSRRRRRPVR
+492 RRPWYQLTSR
-505 RRRSEPEESPAG
+505 HLIDYNEEN
-517 DIDIDD
+517 
-523 EDEDERPRR
+523 EPRR
-532 RRVPRRRRSVVE
+532 RRVPRYIEIDDDDDDDISSRRRRRSSRRRSGESEGSSSEETTSDSIDLDDDDEDDERPRRRAPRRRRSAVE
-544 DDASNETHAKGS
+544 DD
-556 GNDGD
+556 
-561 NEHPARRRR
+561 
-570 AAEGTDDTADNNGN
+570 
-584 PASEE
+584 ASEE
-589 TPTKGTDRVD
+589 TPTKSTDIDDDDEERPTATPANDNSRDHSEKPHVKLGMSDAEYRELVD
-599 GAVKKFKLPAD
+599 EVYNRIIAEEKQKSDAAAD
-610 YDESL
+610 SKQDEQNAP
-615 VYYDLNKLNKYLDQA
+615 VY
-630 KANLLIRAQ
+630 
-639 HYGDI
+639 
-644 GNDGQD
+644 
-650 PLLEN
+650 EN
-655 PLKRLSRRFDAEK
+655 PLKKLRRQFDAEK
-668 AVEEAMKADPY
+668 AAEEARKADPH
-679 YQELEAKRR
+679 YQKLEAERRAIQEQRDRQKQEYKRR
-688 ALQEVI
+688 LARI
-694 DRKDRKWERKLSIWD
+694 ISIND

-740 LYLMMSKG
+740 LYLMMSRG

-842 LAMDITTNSNLSR
+842 LAMDITTNANLSR

-879 PYSVRSRHRKIRNHG
+879 PYSVRSRHRKIRNHE
-894 GKSLDVLT
+894 GKSLDVIT
-902 NAYMKGKRGA
+902 NVYMKGKRGA
-912 LSPMEFVELT
+912 LTPMEFVELT
-922 GAILNFN
+922 GAVLNFD
-929 TENLYKLPE
+929 TENLHKLPE
-938 KAALKAAQAALVE
+938 KAALKAAQMALVE

-1005 RSPFILEGEPITP
+1005 RSPFVLEGEPITP
-1018 AQAHEIVDA
+1018 VQAHEIVDA

-1058 TIWDIREDIARSDD
+1058 TIWDIREDISRSDN

-1092 LSRSTVKRRSFGS
+1092 LSRSTVKRRSSGS

-1117 DWNSPKAMSTPWSGE
+1117 DWNDPKAMTTPWSGK

-1141 TRDMTVQSH
+1141 TRDLTIQSY

-1164 FSKKQTQER
+1164 FSKKRTQER

-1195 HSSTKVSRGSKLSK
+1195 HSSTKASRRGQSSK

-1224 DAYSTA
+1224 DAYSAA

-1238 TFVHRDSTV
+1238 TFMHRGSTS
-1247 KMTATEFMEYIDLSD
+1247 KMTAAEFMKYISLSD
-1262 VLAGKVYMTTDF
+1262 VLSGKVYMTTDF

-1310 KSIADAHYYSVNTF
+1310 KSIADAHYYSVKTF
-1324 TAAGLLL
+1324 TAATLLL

-1341 FDRAIKGLHSLDK
+1341 FDRAIKGMHSLDK
-1354 ILATREYDGSTSMPL
+1354 ILSTREYDGTTSMPL

-1383 DANRLIQ
+1383 DANRFIQ

-1430 GILGQERASQ
+1430 GIIGQERASQ

-1482 DLEGVTDQNNPF
+1482 DLEGITDQCNPF

-1509 DKEKALEFEELRK
+1509 DKDKALEFNELRK

-1530 DYVLSKVEQLTTDQ
+1530 DYVLSKVEKLTTDQ
-1544 YQNNAAVIRAA
+1544 FQNGAAAVRAA

-1578 RSTSRLYKDTDSE
+1578 RSTSKLYKDTDSE
-1591 IMRTYGYWVASIT
+1591 IMRTYGYWIASIT
-1604 ESSAAMRIPS
+1604 ESNAALRIPG
-1614 SQIHRE
+1614 SQIRRE

-1640 RVSNFTNNIL
+1640 RVSDFTHDIIQ
-1650 EMERA
+1650 MEIA

-1684 SRGVS
+1684 SRGVH
-1689 ESFEGSVD
+1689 ESFEDSVD
-1697 LTALS
+1697 LASLS

>member
-1 MTSLVCRSQRRQ
+1 MSSSNGQGDRRS
-13 RGPRLPWHNAIYN
+13 AIYRGM
-26 LTGIID
+26 LDIISH
-32 PFIPNEDSLGL
+32 FIPGDIFGGR
-43 LYWPSDDIANDIAA
+43 YQPSDNIMDDVLALSQEANTNETEEHRIA
-57 LCFEAGDDWDSTKS
+57 
-71 RANQLLFSMGSGFP
+71 QLLFSMGSGYP
-85 LWYHG
+85 LWYAG
-90 DSPKRLLTD
+90 DSPKRLLDD
-99 FDPERDAEAPVRSGR
+99 FDPNRDTNCVGLLPDGK
-114 TPADGMITGL
+114 TPADGMVKRL

-129 IYARTDRNTYVSATI
+129 VYARTKRNNYVSATI

-158 YRNGQAQDDLSWFI
+158 YRENHAQDDLSWFI
-172 SQSVTG
+172 SQSVIG
-178 QAGDN
+178 EADDN
-183 LAESVEVALGDLVES
+183 WEDSVKIALDDLIES
-198 GKIKNTPY
+198 GQIENTPY
-206 WALKEAFNFF
+206 WALKKAFEFF
-216 AKEFDNS
+216 AQDFS
-223 LIPVVEVDP
+223 MGLLPIVEVDP

-246 PMKVHQE
+246 PMSVHQE
-253 MTRIISKIF
+253 MTRIISETF
-262 FDGMYDKAL
+262 FKGMYDEAL
-271 TEDNRALALTRPGS
+271 TEGNRALALTRVGS
-285 MSKNDR
+285 MSKSDGM
-291 LNGKR
+291 NGKF
-296 LCRRFLWSYA
+296 LYRRFLWSFGAHSRVATVLLFTRTGFEAYEA
-306 SPLRLAAFL
+306 
-315 HLIRMGVIVPEA
+315 PE
-327 SDQEISKLRSLAM
+327 QKLSKLRSLAM
-340 EKGVTVNRGSDYQY
+340 ENGVQVKRGREFQY
-354 RVIKPAPGQ
+354 RVVRAESRPC
-363 FRDMVTT
+363 DMVTT
-370 PFDAGIINAYV
+370 ILDAYMFSVYAVTKYTPDLYSAIKDLG
-381 SQQSLPRLFDE
+381 
-392 MDDEEPLFDAV
+392 DDLLRALEFGL
-403 KFAMEYAARLK
+403 EYIEGLN
-414 PSWITRGEALARPFK
+414 PSWI
-429 GSDKVYANLM
+429 Y
-439 AGHENGW
+439 GHEAIASFPSIRKAYDALMLGEKNEWDLGLAEEDDRRLTRRPW
-446 NINLITG
+446 YQLTSRHLIDYNE
-453 FENYDEDD
+453 ENEPSRRRVPRYIEIDDDDDDDISSRRRRRSSRRRSGESEGSSSEETTSDSIDLGDDDEDD
-461 ERRRRRR
+461 ER
-468 RSAPKHTDSEI
+468 
-479 EVIDIDDLDGDDD
+479 
-492 DDTPSRRRRRPVR
+492 
-505 RRRSEPEESPAG
+505 
-517 DIDIDD
+517 
-523 EDEDERPRR
+523 PRH
-532 RRVPRRRRSVVE
+532 RVPRRRRSAVE
-544 DDASNETHAKGS
+544 DD
-556 GNDGD
+556 
-561 NEHPARRRR
+561 
-570 AAEGTDDTADNNGN
+570 
-584 PASEE
+584 ASEE
-589 TPTKGTDRVD
+589 TPTKSTDIDDDDEERPTSTPANDNSSDHSEKPHVKLGMSDAEYRELVD
-599 GAVKKFKLPAD
+599 EVYNRIIAEEKQKNDAAAD
-610 YDESL
+610 SKQDEQNAP
-615 VYYDLNKLNKYLDQA
+615 VY
-630 KANLLIRAQ
+630 
-639 HYGDI
+639 
-644 GNDGQD
+644 
-650 PLLEN
+650 EN
-655 PLKRLSRRFDAEK
+655 PLKKLRRQFEAEK
-668 AVEEAMKADPY
+668 AAEEARKADPH
-679 YQELEAKRR
+679 YQKLEAERRAIQEQRDRQKQEYKRR
-688 ALQEVI
+688 LARI
-694 DRKDRKWERKLSIWD
+694 ISIND

-721 TLKEKAR
+721 TLKEKSR

-764 GLMTFVYT
+764 GLMTFVYI

-842 LAMDITTNSNLSR
+842 LAMDITTNANLNR

-879 PYSVRSRHRKIRNHG
+879 PYSVRSRHRKIRNHE

-912 LSPMEFVELT
+912 LTPMEFVELT

-938 KAALKAAQAALVE
+938 KAALKAAQMALVE

-967 YIAKVVENAEKGFRA
+967 YIAKVAENAEKGFRA

-1018 AQAHEIVDA
+1018 VQAHEIIDA
-1027 MKGDAYDPATES
+1027 MKGDAYDPTTES

-1058 TIWDIREDIARSDD
+1058 TIWDIREDISRSDD
-1072 RFISGD
+1072 SFISGD

-1092 LSRSTVKRRSFGS
+1092 LSRSTVKRRSSGS

-1117 DWNSPKAMSTPWSGE
+1117 DWNDPKAMTTPWSGK

-1164 FSKKQTQER
+1164 FSKKRTQER

-1195 HSSTKVSRGSKLSK
+1195 HSSTKVSRGSKSSK

-1224 DAYSTA
+1224 DAYSAA

-1238 TFVHRDSTV
+1238 TFMHRGSTS
-1247 KMTATEFMEYIDLSD
+1247 KMTAAEFMKYISLSD
-1262 VLAGKVYMTTDF
+1262 VLSGKVYMTTNF

-1279 HGESSGKIDQFPCP
+1279 HGEASGKIDQFPCP

-1304 DGNVTI
+1304 NGNVTI
-1310 KSIADAHYYSVNTF
+1310 KSIADAHYYSVKTF
-1324 TAAGLLL
+1324 TAATLLL

-1354 ILATREYDGSTSMPL
+1354 ILSTREYDGSTSMPL

-1430 GILGQERASQ
+1430 GIIGQERASQ

-1482 DLEGVTDQNNPF
+1482 DLEGITDQCNPF

-1509 DKEKALEFEELRK
+1509 DKDKALEFNELRK

-1530 DYVLSKVEQLTTDQ
+1530 DYVLSKVEKLTTDQ
-1544 YQNNAAVIRAA
+1544 FQNGAAAVRAA

-1578 RSTSRLYKDTDSE
+1578 RSTSKLYKDTDSE
-1591 IMRTYGYWVASIT
+1591 IMRTYGYWIASIT
-1604 ESSAAMRIPS
+1604 ESNAALRIPG
-1614 SQIHRE
+1614 SQIRRE

-1640 RVSNFTNNIL
+1640 RVSDFTHDIIQ
-1650 EMERA
+1650 MEIA

-1684 SRGVS
+1684 SRGVH
-1689 ESFEGSVD
+1689 ESFEDSVD
-1697 LTALS
+1697 LASLS

>member
-1 MTSLVCRSQRRQ
+1 MTSLVYRSQRRQ
-13 RGPRLPWHNAIYN
+13 RGPRLPWYNVIYD
-26 LTGIID
+26 LMGVIGQ
-32 PFIPNEDSLGL
+32 FIPNEDSLGL
-43 LYWPSDDIANDIAA
+43 LYWPSDDITNDIAA
-57 LCFEAGDDWDSTKS
+57 LCFEAGDDWDSTRS
-71 RANQLLFSMGSGFP
+71 RANQLLFSMGSGLP

-90 DSPKRLLTD
+90 NSPKRLLAD
-99 FDPERDAEAPVRSGR
+99 FAPERDAEAPVRSGH

-129 IYARTDRNTYVSATI
+129 IYARTDRNTYASATI

-158 YRNGQAQDDLSWFI
+158 YRGGHDQDDLSWFI
-172 SQSVTG
+172 SQSVIG

-216 AKEFDNS
+216 AEEFDNS

-253 MTRIISKIF
+253 MTRIVSETF

-285 MSKNDR
+285 ISKSDG

-296 LCRRFLWSYA
+296 LCRRFLWSY
-306 SPLRLAAFL
+306 SNPKRLAAFL
-315 HLIRMGVIVPEA
+315 LLVRMGVIVPEA

-340 EKGVTVNRGSDYQY
+340 EKGITVKRGSDYQY
-354 RVIKPAPGQ
+354 RVIKPTPGQ

-381 SQQSLPRLFDE
+381 SQKSLPRLFSE

-403 KFAMEYAARLK
+403 KFGMEYAARLE
-414 PSWITRGEALARPFK
+414 PSWITHGEVLARPFK
-429 GSDKVYANLM
+429 DSDKVYANLM

-446 NINLITG
+446 NINLIPG
-453 FENYDEDD
+453 FENYDEDE

-468 RSAPKHTDSEI
+468 RVPRYTDSEI
-479 EVIDIDDLDGDDD
+479 DDLDDD
-492 DDTPSRRRRRPVR
+492 DDDDDDISSRRRRRVAR
-505 RRRSEPEESPAG
+505 RRKSESEGSSSEETPS
-517 DIDIDD
+517 DSIDLDD
-523 EDEDERPRR
+523 DDDDERPRR
-532 RRVPRRRRSVVE
+532 RRSTIE
-544 DDASNETHAKGS
+544 DDASKETPEKLTDHT
-556 GNDGD
+556 D
-561 NEHPARRRR
+561 N
-570 AAEGTDDTADNNGN
+570 
-584 PASEE
+584 SEE
-589 TPTKGTDRVD
+589 QPTVTPANDNSNDHSGKRHTSFKVSDAEFEALYNKSIAKEKQDANSAKYDR
-599 GAVKKFKLPAD
+599 
-610 YDESL
+610 DEQDDP
-615 VYYDLNKLNKYLDQA
+615 VY
-630 KANLLIRAQ
+630 
-639 HYGDI
+639 
-644 GNDGQD
+644 
-650 PLLEN
+650 EN
-655 PLKRLSRRFDAEK
+655 PLKKLRRQFDAEK
-668 AVEEAMKADPY
+668 AAEEARKADPH
-679 YQELEAKRR
+679 YQKLEAERR
-688 ALQEVI
+688 AIQEQR
-694 DRKDRKWERKLSIWD
+694 DREKQEYQRELKRIISIND
-709 QEEKYGKLAWKR
+709 QEDKYGKLAWKR

-740 LYLMMSKG
+740 LYIMMSKG

-842 LAMDITTNSNLSR
+842 LAMDITNNANLSR
-855 EWMTHFERGLRD
+855 EWMTHFERGLRN

-879 PYSVRSRHRKIRNHG
+879 PYSVRSRHRKIRNHE
-894 GKSLDVLT
+894 GKSLDVIT
-902 NAYMKGKRGA
+902 NVYMKGKRGA
-912 LSPMEFVELT
+912 LTPMEFVELT
-922 GAILNFN
+922 GAVLNFD
-929 TENLYKLPE
+929 TENLHKLPV
-938 KAALKAAQAALVE
+938 KAAMKAAQMALVE

-967 YIAKVVENAEKGFRA
+967 YIAKVAENAEKGFRA

-1005 RSPFILEGEPITP
+1005 RSPFVLEGEPITP
-1018 AQAHEIVDA
+1018 VQAHEIVDA

-1058 TIWDIREDIARSDD
+1058 TIWDIREDISRSDD

-1117 DWNSPKAMSTPWSGE
+1117 DWNDPKAISTPWPGE

-1141 TRDMTVQSH
+1141 TRDMTIQSH

-1164 FSKKQTQER
+1164 FSKKRTQER

-1195 HSSTKVSRGSKLSK
+1195 HSSTKASRRGQSSK

-1224 DAYSTA
+1224 DAYSAA

-1238 TFVHRDSTV
+1238 TFIHRGSTS
-1247 KMTATEFMEYIDLSD
+1247 KMTAAEFMKYISLSD
-1262 VLAGKVYMTTDF
+1262 VLSGKVYMTTDF

-1279 HGESSGKIDQFPCP
+1279 HGAASGKIDQFPCP

-1310 KSIADAHYYSVNTF
+1310 KSVADAHYFSNETF
-1324 TAAGLLL
+1324 KAATLLL

-1354 ILATREYDGSTSMPL
+1354 ILSTREYDGSTSMPL

-1430 GILGQERASQ
+1430 GIIGQERASQ

-1468 FYRFSAEEIIKGFN
+1468 FYRFSAEEIIKGFH
-1482 DLEGVTDQNNPF
+1482 DLEGITDQNNPF

-1509 DKEKALEFEELRK
+1509 DKDKALEYEELRK

-1544 YQNNAAVIRAA
+1544 YQNSAASIRAA
-1555 IVRNLGYVAPSQM
+1555 IVRNLGYVAPSKL

-1578 RSTSRLYKDTDSE
+1578 RSTSSLYEGDDSE
-1591 IMRTYGYWVASIT
+1591 VMRTYGYWIQAII
-1604 ESSAAMRIPS
+1604 ESSAALRIPG
-1614 SQIHRE
+1614 SQIRRE
-1620 FSRIVRFISGRGGMT
+1620 FSRIVRFISGRGGMA

-1640 RVSNFTNNIL
+1640 RVSDFTSSIL
-1650 EMERA
+1650 VMERA
-1655 YRSWNTH
+1655 YRLWNAH

-1684 SRGVS
+1684 SRGVN
-1689 ESFEGSVD
+1689 ESFDGSVD
-1697 LTALS
+1697 LAALS

>member
-1 MTSLVCRSQRRQ
+1 MSSSNGQGDRRSAFY
-13 RGPRLPWHNAIYN
+13 GGMHY
-26 LTGIID
+26 IISR
-32 PFIPNEDSLGL
+32 FIHGDIFGGR
-43 LYWPSDDIANDIAA
+43 YRPSDSIMDDVLALSQEANTNETENHRIA
-57 LCFEAGDDWDSTKS
+57 
-71 RANQLLFSMGSGFP
+71 QLLFSMGSGYP
-85 LWYHG
+85 LWYAG
-90 DSPKRLLTD
+90 NSPKRLLDD
-99 FDPERDAEAPVRSGR
+99 FDPERDNNCVGLLPDGK
-114 TPADGMITGL
+114 TPADGMVKRL

-129 IYARTDRNTYVSATI
+129 VYARTKRNNYVSATI

-158 YRNGQAQDDLSWFI
+158 YRENHTQDDLSWFI
-172 SQSVTG
+172 SQSVIG
-178 QAGDN
+178 EADDN
-183 LAESVEVALGDLVES
+183 WEDSAKIALDDLIES
-198 GKIKNTPY
+198 GQIESTPY
-206 WALKEAFNFF
+206 WALKKAFEFF
-216 AKEFDNS
+216 AQDFDWDF
-223 LIPVVEVDP
+223 LPVVEVDP

-246 PMKVHQE
+246 PMTAHQE
-253 MTRIISKIF
+253 MTRIISETF
-262 FDGMYDKAL
+262 FKGMYDEAL
-271 TEDNRALALTRPGS
+271 TEENRALALTRAGS
-285 MSKNDR
+285 MSKSDGM
-291 LNGKR
+291 NGKF
-296 LCRRFLWSYA
+296 LYRRFLWSFGEQSRIA
-306 SPLRLAAFL
+306 TVLLFVRAGLKALNVS
-315 HLIRMGVIVPEA
+315 E
-327 SDQEISKLRSLAM
+327 QKLSAIRSLAM
-340 EKGVTVNRGSDYQY
+340 ENGVQVKRGLEFQY
-354 RVIKPAPGQ
+354 KIICAKERH
-363 FRDMVTT
+363 RDMVTDVL
-370 PFDAGIINAYV
+370 DACMFSAYAV
-381 SQQSLPRLFDE
+381 TKSTSELYSTIKDLGDNLFRV
-392 MDDEEPLFDAV
+392 V
-403 KFAMEYAARLK
+403 KFGLEYIEGLN
-414 PSWITRGEALARPFK
+414 PSWI
-429 GSDKVYANLM
+429 Y
-439 AGHENGW
+439 GHEAIASFPSIRKAYDAIMLGEKNEW
-446 NINLITG
+446 DLDLAEEDDRRLTRRPWYQLTSRHLIDYNE
-453 FENYDEDD
+453 ENEPRRRRVPRYIEIDDDDDDDISSRRRRRSSRRRSGESEGSSSEETTSDSIDLDDDDEDD
-461 ERRRRRR
+461 ER
-468 RSAPKHTDSEI
+468 P
-479 EVIDIDDLDGDDD
+479 
-492 DDTPSRRRRRPVR
+492 
-505 RRRSEPEESPAG
+505 
-517 DIDIDD
+517 
-523 EDEDERPRR
+523 R
-532 RRVPRRRRSVVE
+532 RRVPRRRRSAVE
-544 DDASNETHAKGS
+544 DDASKETPEKLTDRA
-556 GNDGD
+556 DD
-561 NEHPARRRR
+561 DEEHPTVTP
-570 AAEGTDDTADNNGN
+570 AADSSNH
-584 PASEE
+584 SEKRHVRFKMSDAE
-589 TPTKGTDRVD
+589 FEALYNKIIANEKQVNE
-599 GAVKKFKLPAD
+599 AVKDKQHEQNDP
-610 YDESL
+610 
-615 VYYDLNKLNKYLDQA
+615 VY
-630 KANLLIRAQ
+630 
-639 HYGDI
+639 
-644 GNDGQD
+644 
-650 PLLEN
+650 EN
-655 PLKRLSRRFDAEK
+655 PLKKLRRQFEAER
-668 AVEEAMKADPY
+668 AAEEARKADPR
-679 YQELEAKRR
+679 YQKLEAERR
-688 ALQEVI
+688 AAQEQR
-694 DRKDRKWERKLSIWD
+694 DREKQEYQRELNRIISIND

-879 PYSVRSRHRKIRNHG
+879 PYSVRSRHRKIRNNEN
-894 GKSLDVLT
+894 KSLDVIT
-902 NAYMKGKRGA
+902 NVYMKGKRGA
-912 LSPMEFVELT
+912 LTPMEFVELT
-922 GAILNFN
+922 GAVLNFD
-929 TENLYKLPE
+929 TENLHKLPE
-938 KAALKAAQAALVE
+938 KAALKAAQMALVE
-951 QPEIHV
+951 QPQIHV

-967 YIAKVVENAEKGFRA
+967 YIAKVAENAGKGFRA

-1005 RSPFILEGEPITP
+1005 RSPFVLEGEPITP
-1018 AQAHEIVDA
+1018 VQAHEIVDA
-1027 MKGDAYDPATES
+1027 MKGDAYDTATES

-1058 TIWDIREDIARSDD
+1058 TIWDIREDISRSDD

-1092 LSRSTVKRRSFGS
+1092 LSRSTVKRRSSGS

-1117 DWNSPKAMSTPWSGE
+1117 DWNDPKAMTTPWSGK

-1164 FSKKQTQER
+1164 FSKKRTQER

-1195 HSSTKVSRGSKLSK
+1195 HSSTKVSRGSKSSK

-1224 DAYSTA
+1224 DAYSAA

-1238 TFVHRDSTV
+1238 TFMHRGSTS
-1247 KMTATEFMEYIDLSD
+1247 KMTAAEFMKYISLSD
-1262 VLAGKVYMTTDF
+1262 VLSGKVYMTTDF

-1279 HGESSGKIDQFPCP
+1279 HGAASGKIDQFLCP

-1304 DGNVTI
+1304 NGNVTI
-1310 KSIADAHYYSVNTF
+1310 KSIADAHYYSVKTF
-1324 TAAGLLL
+1324 TAATLLL

-1341 FDRAIKGLHSLDK
+1341 FDRAIKGIHSLDK
-1354 ILATREYDGSTSMPL
+1354 ILSTREYDGSTSMPL

-1468 FYRFSAEEIIKGFN
+1468 FYRFSAEEIIKGFH

-1509 DKEKALEFEELRK
+1509 DKDKALEFDELRK

-1530 DYVLSKVEQLTTDQ
+1530 DCVLSKVEKLTTDQ
-1544 YQNNAAVIRAA
+1544 FQNGAAAIRAA
-1555 IVRNLGYVAPSQM
+1555 IVRNLGYVAPSQL

-1578 RSTSRLYKDTDSE
+1578 RSTSGLYKDTDSE
-1591 IMRTYGYWVASIT
+1591 IMRTYGYWIASIT
-1604 ESSAAMRIPS
+1604 ESSAAARIPG
-1614 SQIHRE
+1614 SQIRRE

-1640 RVSNFTNNIL
+1640 RVSNFTHDIL
-1650 EMERA
+1650 QMEIA

-1684 SRGVS
+1684 SRGVH
-1689 ESFEGSVD
+1689 ESFEDSVD
-1697 LTALS
+1697 LASLS

>member
-1 MTSLVCRSQRRQ
+1 MSSSNDQGDRRS
-13 RGPRLPWHNAIYN
+13 AIYRGM
-26 LTGIID
+26 LDIISH
-32 PFIPNEDSLGL
+32 FIP
-43 LYWPSDDIANDIAA
+43 DDIFGGRYEPSENIMDDVLALSREANTNESENHRIA
-57 LCFEAGDDWDSTKS
+57 
-71 RANQLLFSMGSGFP
+71 QLLFSMGSGYP
-85 LWYHG
+85 LWYAG
-90 DSPKRLLTD
+90 DSPKRLLDD
-99 FDPERDAEAPVRSGR
+99 FDPNRDTNCVGLLPDGK
-114 TPADGMITGL
+114 TPADGMVKRH

-129 IYARTDRNTYVSATI
+129 VYARTKRNNYVSATI
-144 DVDIDVPL
+144 DVDIDIPL

-158 YRNGQAQDDLSWFI
+158 YRENHAQDDLSWFI
-172 SQSVTG
+172 SQSVIG
-178 QAGDN
+178 EKDDN
-183 LAESVEVALGDLVES
+183 WKDSVKIALDDLIES
-198 GKIKNTPY
+198 GQIENTPY
-206 WALKEAFNFF
+206 WALKKAFEFF
-216 AKEFDNS
+216 AQDFS
-223 LIPVVEVDP
+223 MGLLPIVEVDP

-246 PMKVHQE
+246 PMSAHQE
-253 MTRIISKIF
+253 MTRIISETF
-262 FDGMYDKAL
+262 FKGMYDKAL
-271 TEDNRALALTRPGS
+271 TEGHRALALTRVGS
-285 MSKNDR
+285 MSKSDGM
-291 LNGKR
+291 NGKF
-296 LCRRFLWSYA
+296 LYRRFLWSSGAHSRVATVLLFTRTGFEAYEA
-306 SPLRLAAFL
+306 
-315 HLIRMGVIVPEA
+315 PE
-327 SDQEISKLRSLAM
+327 QKLSKLRSLAM
-340 EKGVTVNRGSDYQY
+340 ENGVQVKRGREFQY
-354 RVIKPAPGQ
+354 RVVRAESRPC
-363 FRDMVTT
+363 DMVTT
-370 PFDAGIINAYV
+370 ILDAYMFSVYAVTKYTPDLYSDIKDLG
-381 SQQSLPRLFDE
+381 
-392 MDDEEPLFDAV
+392 DDLLRALEFGL
-403 KFAMEYAARLK
+403 EYIEGLN
-414 PSWITRGEALARPFK
+414 PSWI
-429 GSDKVYANLM
+429 Y
-439 AGHENGW
+439 GHEA
-446 NINLITG
+446 IASFPSIRKA
-453 FENYDEDD
+453 YDALMLGEKNEWDLDLAEDD
-461 ERRRRRR
+461 DRRLTRRPWYQLTSRHLIDYNEENEPRRRRVPRYI
-468 RSAPKHTDSEI
+468 EI
-479 EVIDIDDLDGDDD
+479 DDD
-492 DDTPSRRRRRPVR
+492 DD
-505 RRRSEPEESPAG
+505 A
-517 DIDIDD
+517 
-523 EDEDERPRR
+523 DERPRR
-532 RRVPRRRRSVVE
+532 RRRRGAPKRTESELEDIDIDDDDDDEDEDESRRRSRRRRVSRRRRSE
-544 DDASNETHAKGS
+544 HE
-556 GNDGD
+556 GD
-561 NEHPARRRR
+561 S
-570 AAEGTDDTADNNGN
+570 
-584 PASEE
+584 SEE
-589 TPTKGTDRVD
+589 TPSDSIVLDDDEDDAHPRRRPVPVENTDAAADNDDSASSEKTPAKSTDSAD
-599 GAVKKFKLPAD
+599 GAVKKYILPAD
-610 YDESL
+610 YDESF

-679 YQELEAKRR
+679 YQGLEAKRR

-748 QNCRFGGLFG
+748 QSCRFGGLFG

-790 SELNNKQWSAA
+790 SELNNRQWSAA

-842 LAMDITTNSNLSR
+842 LAMDITTNANLSR

-879 PYSVRSRHRKIRNHG
+879 PYSVRSRHRKIRNHE
-894 GKSLDVLT
+894 GKSLDVIT
-902 NAYMKGKRGA
+902 NVYMKGKRGA
-912 LSPMEFVELT
+912 LTPIEFVELT

-929 TENLYKLPE
+929 TENLHKLPE
-938 KAALKAAQAALVE
+938 KAALKAAQMALVE

-1005 RSPFILEGEPITP
+1005 RSPFVLEGDPITP
-1018 AQAHEIVDA
+1018 VQAHEIVDA

-1058 TIWDIREDIARSDD
+1058 TIWDIREDISRSDD

-1092 LSRSTVKRRSFGS
+1092 LSRSTVKRRSSGS

-1117 DWNSPKAMSTPWSGE
+1117 DWNDPKAMTTPWSGK

-1164 FSKKQTQER
+1164 FSKKRTQER

-1195 HSSTKVSRGSKLSK
+1195 HSSTKASRRGQSSK
-1209 EEFLADYGSVRKAGT
+1209 EEFLVDYGSVRKAGT
-1224 DAYSTA
+1224 DAYSAA

-1238 TFVHRDSTV
+1238 TFIHRGSTA
-1247 KMTATEFMEYIDLSD
+1247 KMTAAEFMKYISLSD
-1262 VLAGKVYMTTDF
+1262 VISGKVYMTTDF

-1279 HGESSGKIDQFPCP
+1279 HGEASGKIDQFPCP

-1310 KSIADAHYYSVNTF
+1310 KSIADAHYYSVKTF
-1324 TAAGLLL
+1324 TAATLLL

-1354 ILATREYDGSTSMPL
+1354 ILSTREYDGSTSMPL

-1430 GILGQERASQ
+1430 GIIGQERASQ

-1468 FYRFSAEEIIKGFN
+1468 FYRFSAEEIIKGFH
-1482 DLEGVTDQNNPF
+1482 DLEGVTDQRNPF

-1509 DKEKALEFEELRK
+1509 DKDKALEFEELRK

-1530 DYVLSKVEQLTTDQ
+1530 DYVLSKVEKLTTDQ
-1544 YQNNAAVIRAA
+1544 YQNSATSIRAA
-1555 IVRNLGYVAPSQM
+1555 IARNLGYVAPSKL

-1591 IMRTYGYWVASIT
+1591 IMRTYGYWVTSIT

-1655 YRSWNTH
+1655 YRSWNTY
-1662 AADLAAAAR
+1662 AADLAASAR

-1684 SRGVS
+1684 SRGVH

-1697 LTALS
+1697 LASS

>member
-1 MTSLVCRSQRRQ
+1 MSLSNGQGDRRSVFYDDMHDIVSR
-13 RGPRLPWHNAIYN
+13 
-26 LTGIID
+26 
-32 PFIPNEDSLGL
+32 FIPGDIFGGR
-43 LYWPSDDIANDIAA
+43 YRPSDNIMDDVLALSQEANTNETEGHRIAQT
-57 LCFEAGDDWDSTKS
+57 FFT
-71 RANQLLFSMGSGFP
+71 MGSGAP
-85 LWYHG
+85 LWYVG
-90 DSPKRLLTD
+90 DSPKRLLDD
-99 FDPERDAEAPVRSGR
+99 FDPNRDSGCTSLLPEGK
-114 TPADGMITGL
+114 TPADGMVKRL
-124 GYAHR
+124 GYAPR
-129 IYARTDRNTYVSATI
+129 VYARTKGNSYASATI

-158 YRNGQAQDDLSWFI
+158 YRENHTQDDLSWFI
-172 SQSVTG
+172 SQSVIG
-178 QAGDN
+178 EADDN
-183 LAESVEVALGDLVES
+183 WEDSVKIALDDLIES
-198 GKIKNTPY
+198 GQIKNTPY
-206 WALKEAFNFF
+206 WALKNAFNFF
-216 AKEFDNS
+216 AQNFDMDF
-223 LIPVVEVDP
+223 LPVVEVDP
-232 ISLKAHFTLYTGYM
+232 ISLKSHFTLYTAYM
-246 PMKVHQE
+246 RMPVHQE
-253 MTRIISKIF
+253 MTRIISETF
-262 FDGMYDKAL
+262 FKEMYDKAL
-271 TEDNRALALTRPGS
+271 TESNHALALTRVGS
-285 MSKNDR
+285 MSKHDG
-291 LNGKR
+291 LNGKF
-296 LCRRFLWSYA
+296 LYRRFLWSFDEHYKVATLLLLTRAGFEFPKA
-306 SPLRLAAFL
+306 S
-315 HLIRMGVIVPEA
+315 EK
-327 SDQEISKLRSLAM
+327 KLSAIRSLAM
-340 EKGVTVNRGSDYQY
+340 ENGVEVKRDREHQY
-354 RVIKPAPGQ
+354 KAGRPKE
-363 FRDMVTT
+363 RLCDMVTT
-370 PFDAGIINAYV
+370 ALDAYIFNVYAVTRGTK
-381 SQQSLPRLFDE
+381 RLWLTMKELGDN
-392 MDDEEPLFDAV
+392 LFRPTR
-403 KFAMEYAARLK
+403 FGMEYTAKLN
-414 PSWITRGEALARPFK
+414 PSWIYGHKTTNVFAKSGKTHESIMLGEWRFWNLDLINVVTRKPAQL
-429 GSDKVYANLM
+429 GSSPIS
-439 AGHENGW
+439 AGHLIDYNEENEPRP
-446 NINLITG
+446 T
-453 FENYDEDD
+453 
-461 ERRRRRR
+461 RRRS
-468 RSAPKHTDSEI
+468 SAPKHTESE
-479 EVIDIDDLDGDDD
+479 VVD
-492 DDTPSRRRRRPVR
+492 
-505 RRRSEPEESPAG
+505 G
-517 DIDIDD
+517 DIDGLYNNDKG
-523 EDEDERPRR
+523 ES
-532 RRVPRRRRSVVE
+532 PRRRRSKGE
-544 DDASNETHAKGS
+544 LKDNTSKENPAKSADRADDDEEQPIHTPTDNSSDHSGKRHVSFKMSDAEFEALYNKIIAEEKQAERNKNTVNPGPTDAEPEAAKPSMAKGL
-556 GNDGD
+556 
-561 NEHPARRRR
+561 
-570 AAEGTDDTADNNGN
+570 N
-584 PASEE
+584 P
-589 TPTKGTDRVD
+589 D
-599 GAVKKFKLPAD
+599 AVKVEQ
-610 YDESL
+610 DERNDP
-615 VYYDLNKLNKYLDQA
+615 VY
-630 KANLLIRAQ
+630 
-639 HYGDI
+639 
-644 GNDGQD
+644 
-650 PLLEN
+650 EN
-655 PLKRLSRRFDAEK
+655 PLKKLRRQFEAEK
-668 AVEEAMKADPY
+668 AAEEARKADPR
-679 YQELEAKRR
+679 YQKLEAERR
-688 ALQEVI
+688 AIQEQR
-694 DRKDRKWERKLSIWD
+694 DREKQEYQRELKRIISIND

-790 SELNNKQWSAA
+790 SELNNRQWSAA

-879 PYSVRSRHRKIRNHG
+879 PYSVRSRHRKIRNNE
-894 GKSLDVLT
+894 GKSLDVIT
-902 NAYMKGKRGA
+902 NVYMKGKRGA
-912 LSPMEFVELT
+912 LTPMEFVELT
-922 GAILNFN
+922 GAVLNFN
-929 TENLYKLPE
+929 TENLHKLPE
-938 KAALKAAQAALVE
+938 KAALKAARMALVE

-967 YIAKVVENAEKGFRA
+967 YIAKVVENAENGFRA

-1005 RSPFILEGEPITP
+1005 RSPFVLEGEPITP
-1018 AQAHEIVDA
+1018 QQAHEIVDA

-1058 TIWDIREDIARSDD
+1058 TIWDIREDISRSDD

-1092 LSRSTVKRRSFGS
+1092 LSRSTVRRRSLDS

-1117 DWNSPKAMSTPWSGE
+1117 DWNNPKAMTTPWPGE

-1164 FSKKQTQER
+1164 FSKKRTQER
-1173 EQRKFNGG
+1173 EQRKFSGG

-1195 HSSTKVSRGSKLSK
+1195 HSSTKVSRGSKSSK

-1224 DAYSTA
+1224 DAYSAA

-1238 TFVHRDSTV
+1238 TFIHRGSTS
-1247 KMTATEFMEYIDLSD
+1247 KMTAAEFMKYISLSD
-1262 VLAGKVYMTTDF
+1262 VIGGKVYMTTDF

-1279 HGESSGKIDQFPCP
+1279 HGAASGKIDQFPCP
-1293 TSTFLKAEKDE
+1293 TSSFLRAEKDE

-1310 KSIADAHYYSVNTF
+1310 KSVADAHYYSVKTF
-1324 TAAGLLL
+1324 TAATLLL

-1430 GILGQERASQ
+1430 GIIGQERASQ

-1468 FYRFSAEEIIKGFN
+1468 FYRFSAEEVIKGFH

-1509 DKEKALEFEELRK
+1509 DKDKALEYDEPRK

-1544 YQNNAAVIRAA
+1544 YQNSAASIRAA
-1555 IVRNLGYVAPSQM
+1555 IVRNLGYVAPSKL

-1578 RSTSRLYKDTDSE
+1578 RSTSNLYKGIDSE
-1591 IMRTYGYWVASIT
+1591 IVRTYGYWMSAIN
-1604 ESSAAMRIPS
+1604 ESSAALRIPG
-1614 SQIHRE
+1614 SQIRRE
-1620 FSRIVRFISGRGGMT
+1620 FSRIVRFIGGRGGMA

-1640 RVSNFTNNIL
+1640 RVSDFTSNVL
-1650 EMERA
+1650 AMEIA
-1655 YRSWNTH
+1655 YRSWNTY

-1697 LTALS
+1697 LTSLS

-1707 LVGVS
+1707 LAGVS

>member
-13 RGPRLPWHNAIYN
+13 RGPRLPWYNVIYELMGAI
-26 LTGIID
+26 GQ
-32 PFIPNEDSLGL
+32 FIPNEDSLGL
-43 LYWPSDDIANDIAA
+43 LYWPSDDITNDIAA
-57 LCFEAGDDWDSTKS
+57 LCFEAGDDWDSTRS
-71 RANQLLFSMGSGFP
+71 RASQLLFSMGSGLP

-99 FDPERDAEAPVRSGR
+99 FDPERDAEVPVRSGC
-114 TPADGMITGL
+114 TPADVMITGL

-129 IYARTDRNTYVSATI
+129 IYARTDRNTYASATI

-158 YRNGQAQDDLSWFI
+158 HRGGHDQDDLSWFI
-172 SQSVTG
+172 SQSVIG

-216 AKEFDNS
+216 AEEFDNS

-253 MTRIISKIF
+253 MTRIISETF

-285 MSKNDR
+285 ISKSNG

-296 LCRRFLWSYA
+296 LCRRFLWSY
-306 SPLRLAAFL
+306 STPKRLAAFL
-315 HLIRMGVIVPEA
+315 LLVRMGVIVPEA

-340 EKGVTVNRGSDYQY
+340 EKGITVKRGSDYQY
-354 RVIKPAPGQ
+354 RVIKPTPGQ

-370 PFDAGIINAYV
+370 PFDAGIINKYV
-381 SQQSLPRLFDE
+381 YQQSLPRLFSE
-392 MDDEEPLFDAV
+392 MDDEEPLFAAV
-403 KFAMEYAARLK
+403 KFGMEYAARLE
-414 PSWITRGEALARPFK
+414 PSWITHGEALARPFK

-446 NINLITG
+446 DINLIPG
-453 FENYDEDD
+453 FENYDEDE

-468 RSAPKHTDSEI
+468 RVPRYTESEI
-479 EVIDIDDLDGDDD
+479 EDIDTDDLDDD
-492 DDTPSRRRRRPVR
+492 DD
-505 RRRSEPEESPAG
+505 
-517 DIDIDD
+517 DISS
-523 EDEDERPRR
+523 
-532 RRVPRRRRSVVE
+532 RRVPRRRRSAIE
-544 DDASNETHAKGS
+544 DDASKETPEKLTDRA
-556 GNDGD
+556 DD
-561 NEHPARRRR
+561 DEEHP
-570 AAEGTDDTADNNGN
+570 TV
-584 PASEE
+584 
-589 TPTKGTDRVD
+589 TPTDNSSDHSEKRHVS
-599 GAVKKFKLPAD
+599 FKMSDAEFEALYNRIIAEEKQKNDAAAD
-610 YDESL
+610 SKQDEQNAP
-615 VYYDLNKLNKYLDQA
+615 VY
-630 KANLLIRAQ
+630 
-639 HYGDI
+639 
-644 GNDGQD
+644 
-650 PLLEN
+650 EN
-655 PLKRLSRRFDAEK
+655 PLKKLRRQFEAER
-668 AVEEAMKADPY
+668 AAEEARKADPR
-679 YQELEAKRR
+679 YQKLEAERR
-688 ALQEVI
+688 AAQEQR
-694 DRKDRKWERKLSIWD
+694 DREKQEYQRELNRIISIND

-801 VESVASTISN
+801 VDSVASTISN
-811 MGHEIYSRSA
+811 MGHKIYSRSA

-842 LAMDITTNSNLSR
+842 LAMDITTNSRLSS
-855 EWMTHFERGLRD
+855 EWMTHFENGLRD

-879 PYSVRSRHRKIRNHG
+879 PYSVRSRHRKIRNHE

-912 LSPMEFVELT
+912 LTPMQFVDLT
-922 GAILNFN
+922 GAILNFD

-938 KAALKAAQAALVE
+938 KAALKAARMALVE

-967 YIAKVVENAEKGFRA
+967 YIAKVAENAEKGFRA

-992 AATLRGRRMDVVR
+992 ATTLRGRRMDVVR
-1005 RSPFILEGEPITP
+1005 RSPFVLEGEPITP
-1018 AQAHEIVDA
+1018 IQAHEIVDA

-1058 TIWDIREDIARSDD
+1058 TIWDIRADISRSDD

-1092 LSRSTVKRRSFGS
+1092 LSRSTVRRRSFGS
-1105 SRVIDLTAMYRR
+1105 SRVIDLSAMYRR
-1117 DWNSPKAMSTPWSGE
+1117 NWNDPKAMTTPWPGE

-1141 TRDMTVQSH
+1141 TRDMTIQSH

-1164 FSKKQTQER
+1164 FSKKRTQER
-1173 EQRKFNGG
+1173 EQRKFSGG

-1195 HSSTKVSRGSKLSK
+1195 HSSTKALQKSKSSK
-1209 EEFLADYGSVRKAGT
+1209 AEFLADYGSVRKAGT
-1224 DAYSTA
+1224 DAFAAA

-1238 TFVHRDSTV
+1238 TFVYRNSTAEL
-1247 KMTATEFMEYIDLSD
+1247 TATEFMEDTDLSD
-1262 VLAGKVYMTTDF
+1262 ILAGKVYMTTDF

-1279 HGESSGKIDQFPCP
+1279 HGQASGKIDQFPCP
-1293 TSTFLKAEKDE
+1293 TSSFLRAEKDD

-1310 KSIADAHYYSVNTF
+1310 KSVADAHYFSNKTF

-1354 ILATREYDGSTSMPL
+1354 ILATREYDGTTSMPL
-1369 SSRYFAMQSGINHN
+1369 SSRYLAMQSGINHN
-1383 DANRLIQ
+1383 DANRFIQ

-1430 GILGQERASQ
+1430 GIIGQERASQ

-1468 FYRFSAEEIIKGFN
+1468 FYRFSAEEIIKGFH

-1509 DKEKALEFEELRK
+1509 DKDKALEYDELRK

-1544 YQNNAAVIRAA
+1544 YQNGAAAIRAA
-1555 IVRNLGYVAPSQM
+1555 IVRNLGYVAPSQL
-1568 DGLTDVDAAF
+1568 DGLTDVDVAF
-1578 RSTSRLYKDTDSE
+1578 RSTSNLYKGNDSE
-1591 IMRTYGYWVASIT
+1591 VMRTYGYWIQAVI
-1604 ESSAAMRIPS
+1604 ESNAALRIPG
-1614 SQIHRE
+1614 SQIRRE

-1640 RVSNFTNNIL
+1640 RVDDFTSDIL
-1650 EMERA
+1650 KMEIA
-1655 YRSWNTH
+1655 SRSWNAY

-1684 SRGVS
+1684 SKGVHG
-1689 ESFEGSVD
+1689 SFEGSVD
-1697 LTALS
+1697 LASLS

>member
-1 MTSLVCRSQRRQ
+1 MSSSNGQGDRRS
-13 RGPRLPWHNAIYN
+13 AIYRGM
-26 LTGIID
+26 LDIISH
-32 PFIPNEDSLGL
+32 FIP
-43 LYWPSDDIANDIAA
+43 DDIFGGRYEPSENIMDDVLALSREANTNESENHRIA
-57 LCFEAGDDWDSTKS
+57 
-71 RANQLLFSMGSGFP
+71 QLLFSMGSGYP
-85 LWYHG
+85 LWYAG
-90 DSPKRLLTD
+90 NSPKRLLDD
-99 FDPERDAEAPVRSGR
+99 FDPNRDTNCVGLLPDGK
-114 TPADGMITGL
+114 TPADGMVKRL

-129 IYARTDRNTYVSATI
+129 VYARTKRNNYVSATI

-158 YRNGQAQDDLSWFI
+158 YRENHTQDDLSWFI
-172 SQSVTG
+172 SQSVIG
-178 QAGDN
+178 EADDN
-183 LAESVEVALGDLVES
+183 WEDSAKIALDDLIES
-198 GKIKNTPY
+198 GQIESTPY
-206 WALKEAFNFF
+206 WALKKAFEFF
-216 AKEFDNS
+216 AQDFDWDF
-223 LIPVVEVDP
+223 LPVVEVDP

-246 PMKVHQE
+246 PMTAHQE
-253 MTRIISKIF
+253 MTRIISETF
-262 FDGMYDKAL
+262 FKGMYDKAL
-271 TEDNRALALTRPGS
+271 TEEHRALALTRVGS
-285 MSKNDR
+285 MSKSDGM
-291 LNGKR
+291 NGKF
-296 LCRRFLWSYA
+296 LYRRFLWSFGAHSRVATVLLFTRTGFEAYEA
-306 SPLRLAAFL
+306 
-315 HLIRMGVIVPEA
+315 PE
-327 SDQEISKLRSLAM
+327 QKLSKLRSLAM
-340 EKGVTVNRGSDYQY
+340 ENGVQVKRGREFQY
-354 RVIKPAPGQ
+354 RVVRAESRPC
-363 FRDMVTT
+363 DMVNTILDAYMFSVYAVTKYT
-370 PFDAGIINAYV
+370 PDLYSAIKDLG
-381 SQQSLPRLFDE
+381 
-392 MDDEEPLFDAV
+392 DDLLRALEFGL
-403 KFAMEYAARLK
+403 EYIEGLN
-414 PSWITRGEALARPFK
+414 PSWI
-429 GSDKVYANLM
+429 Y
-439 AGHENGW
+439 GHEA
-446 NINLITG
+446 IASFPSIRKA
-453 FENYDEDD
+453 YDALMLGEKNEWDLDLAEEDD
-461 ERRRRRR
+461 RRLTRRPWYQLTSRHLIDYNEENEPRRRRVPRYIEIDDDDDDDISSRRRR
-468 RSAPKHTDSEI
+468 RSGESEGSSSEETTSDS
-479 EVIDIDDLDGDDD
+479 IDLDDD
-492 DDTPSRRRRRPVR
+492 D
-505 RRRSEPEESPAG
+505 EG
-517 DIDIDD
+517 
-523 EDEDERPRR
+523 DERPR
-532 RRVPRRRRSVVE
+532 RRVPRRRRSAIE
-544 DDASNETHAKGS
+544 DGTSKETPAKGS

-570 AAEGTDDTADNNGN
+570 AAEGTDDAADNNGN

-615 VYYDLNKLNKYLDQA
+615 VYYDLNQINKKLDLV
-630 KANLLIRAQ
+630 KASHTYRVLHSGTVN
-639 HYGDI
+639 
-644 GNDGQD
+644 NDGQD

-655 PLKRLSRRFDAEK
+655 PLKRMKRQFDAGK
-668 AVEEAMKADPY
+668 VAEETLESNPY

-694 DRKDRKWERKLSIWD
+694 DRKDREWERNASIWE

-772 LSSDKG
+772 ISSDKG

-811 MGHEIYSRSA
+811 MGCEIYSRSA

-879 PYSVRSRHRKIRNHG
+879 PYSVRSRHRKIRNHE

-912 LSPMEFVELT
+912 LTPMEFVELT
-922 GAILNFN
+922 GAIMNFN

-938 KAALKAAQAALVE
+938 NAALKAARMALVE

-967 YIAKVVENAEKGFRA
+967 YIAKVAENAEKGFRA

-1027 MKGDAYDPATES
+1027 MKGDAYNPATES

-1092 LSRSTVKRRSFGS
+1092 LSRSTVKRRSSGS

-1117 DWNSPKAMSTPWSGE
+1117 DWNDPKAMTTPWSGK

-1141 TRDMTVQSH
+1141 TRDMTVQSR

-1164 FSKKQTQER
+1164 FSKKRTQER

-1195 HSSTKVSRGSKLSK
+1195 HSSTKVSRGSKSSK

-1224 DAYSTA
+1224 DAYSAA

-1238 TFVHRDSTV
+1238 TFMHRGSTS
-1247 KMTATEFMEYIDLSD
+1247 KMTATEFMKYINLSD
-1262 VLAGKVYMTTDF
+1262 VLSGKVYMTTDF

-1279 HGESSGKIDQFPCP
+1279 HGAASGKIDQFPCP

-1310 KSIADAHYYSVNTF
+1310 KSVADAHYFSNETF
-1324 TAAGLLL
+1324 KAATLLL

-1341 FDRAIKGLHSLDK
+1341 FDRAIKGMHSLDK
-1354 ILATREYDGSTSMPL
+1354 ILSTREYDGSTSMPL

-1430 GILGQERASQ
+1430 GIIGQERASQ

-1468 FYRFSAEEIIKGFN
+1468 FYRFSAEEIIKGFH
-1482 DLEGVTDQNNPF
+1482 DLEGITDQNNPF

-1509 DKEKALEFEELRK
+1509 DKEKALEFDELRK

-1530 DYVLSKVEQLTTDQ
+1530 DYVLSKVEKLTTDQ
-1544 YQNNAAVIRAA
+1544 FQNGAAAVRSA

-1578 RSTSRLYKDTDSE
+1578 RSTSKLYKDTDSE
-1591 IMRTYGYWVASIT
+1591 IMRTYGYWIASIT
-1604 ESSAAMRIPS
+1604 ESNAALRIPG
-1614 SQIHRE
+1614 SQIRRE

-1640 RVSNFTNNIL
+1640 RVSDFTRDIL
-1650 EMERA
+1650 QMEIA

-1684 SRGVS
+1684 SRGVH
-1689 ESFEGSVD
+1689 ESFEDSVD
-1697 LTALS
+1697 LASLS

>member
-1 MTSLVCRSQRRQ
+1 MTSLVYRSQRRQ
-13 RGPRLPWHNAIYN
+13 RGPRLPWYNVIYD
-26 LTGIID
+26 LMGVIGQ
-32 PFIPNEDSLGL
+32 FIPNEDSLGL
-43 LYWPSDDIANDIAA
+43 LYWPSDDITNDIAA
-57 LCFEAGDDWDSTKS
+57 LCFEAGDDWDSTRS
-71 RANQLLFSMGSGFP
+71 RANQLLFSMGSGLP

-90 DSPKRLLTD
+90 NSPKRLLAD
-99 FDPERDAEAPVRSGR
+99 FAPERDAEAPVRSGH

-129 IYARTDRNTYVSATI
+129 IYARTDRNTYASATI

-158 YRNGQAQDDLSWFI
+158 YRGGHDQDDLSWFI
-172 SQSVTG
+172 SQSVIG

-216 AKEFDNS
+216 AEEFDNS

-253 MTRIISKIF
+253 MTRIVSETF

-296 LCRRFLWSYA
+296 LCRRFLWSY
-306 SPLRLAAFL
+306 SNPKRLAAFL
-315 HLIRMGVIVPEA
+315 LLVRMGVIVPEA

-340 EKGVTVNRGSDYQY
+340 EKGITVKRGSDYQY
-354 RVIKPAPGQ
+354 RVIKPTPGQ

-381 SQQSLPRLFDE
+381 SQKSLPRLFSE

-403 KFAMEYAARLK
+403 KFGMEYAARLE
-414 PSWITRGEALARPFK
+414 PSWITHGEVLARPFK
-429 GSDKVYANLM
+429 DSDKVYANLM

-446 NINLITG
+446 NINLIPG
-453 FENYDEDD
+453 FENYDEDE

-468 RSAPKHTDSEI
+468 RVPRYTDSEI
-479 EVIDIDDLDGDDD
+479 DDLDDDDDDD
-492 DDTPSRRRRRPVR
+492 DDTSSRRRRRVAR
-505 RRRSEPEESPAG
+505 RRKSESEGSSSEETPS
-517 DIDIDD
+517 DSIDLDD
-523 EDEDERPRR
+523 DDDDERPRR
-532 RRVPRRRRSVVE
+532 RRSTIE

-570 AAEGTDDTADNNGN
+570 AAESTDDAADNNGN

-589 TPTKGTDRVD
+589 TPTKGNDRVD

-615 VYYDLNKLNKYLDQA
+615 VYYDLNNLNKYLDQA

-811 MGHEIYSRSA
+811 MGYEIYSRSA

-842 LAMDITTNSNLSR
+842 LAMDITTNANLSR

-879 PYSVRSRHRKIRNHG
+879 PYSVRSRHRKIRNHEN
-894 GKSLDVLT
+894 KSLDVIT
-902 NAYMKGKRGA
+902 NVYMKGKRGA
-912 LSPMEFVELT
+912 LTPMEFVELT
-922 GAILNFN
+922 GAVLNFD
-929 TENLYKLPE
+929 TENLHKLPE
-938 KAALKAAQAALVE
+938 KAALKAAQMALVE

-1005 RSPFILEGEPITP
+1005 RSPFVLEGEPITP
-1018 AQAHEIVDA
+1018 VQAHEIVDA

-1058 TIWDIREDIARSDD
+1058 TIWDIREDISRSDD
-1072 RFISGD
+1072 GFISGD

-1085 LAVHVES
+1085 LAVHIES
-1092 LSRSTVKRRSFGS
+1092 LSRSTVKRRSSGS

-1117 DWNSPKAMSTPWSGE
+1117 DWNDPKAMTTPWSGK

-1181 VPNFLVPSDINETP
+1181 VPNFLIPGDINETP
-1195 HSSTKVSRGSKLSK
+1195 HSSTKASRRGQSSK

-1224 DAYSTA
+1224 DAYSAA

-1238 TFVHRDSTV
+1238 TFMHRGSTS
-1247 KMTATEFMEYIDLSD
+1247 KMTATEFMKYISLSD
-1262 VLAGKVYMTTDF
+1262 VIGGKVYMTTDF

-1279 HGESSGKIDQFPCP
+1279 HGEAIGKIDQFSCP
-1293 TSTFLKAEKDE
+1293 TSSFLRAEKDE

-1310 KSIADAHYYSVNTF
+1310 KSVADAHYYSVKTF
-1324 TAAGLLL
+1324 TAATLLL

-1354 ILATREYDGSTSMPL
+1354 ILSTREYDGSTSMPL

-1430 GILGQERASQ
+1430 GIIGQERASQ

-1468 FYRFSAEEIIKGFN
+1468 FYRFSAEEVIKGFH

-1509 DKEKALEFEELRK
+1509 DKDKALEYDELRK

-1544 YQNNAAVIRAA
+1544 YQNSAASIRAA
-1555 IVRNLGYVAPSQM
+1555 IVRNLGYVAPSKL

-1578 RSTSRLYKDTDSE
+1578 RSTSNLYKGIDSE
-1591 IMRTYGYWVASIT
+1591 IVRTYGYWMSAIN
-1604 ESSAAMRIPS
+1604 ESSAALRIPG
-1614 SQIHRE
+1614 SQIRRE
-1620 FSRIVRFISGRGGMT
+1620 FSRIVRFISGRGGMA

-1640 RVSNFTNNIL
+1640 RVSDFTSNIL
-1650 EMERA
+1650 AMEIA
-1655 YRSWNTH
+1655 YRSWNTY

-1684 SRGVS
+1684 SRGVH
-1689 ESFEGSVD
+1689 ESFEGGVD
-1697 LTALS
+1697 LAALS

-1707 LVGVS
+1707 LVGIS

>member
-1 MTSLVCRSQRRQ
+1 MSSSNDQGDRRS
-13 RGPRLPWHNAIYN
+13 AIYRGM
-26 LTGIID
+26 LDIISH
-32 PFIPNEDSLGL
+32 FIP
-43 LYWPSDDIANDIAA
+43 DDIFGGRYEPSENIMDDVLALSREANTNESESHRIA
-57 LCFEAGDDWDSTKS
+57 
-71 RANQLLFSMGSGFP
+71 QLLFSMGSGYP
-85 LWYHG
+85 LWYAG
-90 DSPKRLLTD
+90 DSPKRLLDD
-99 FDPERDAEAPVRSGR
+99 FDPNRDTNCVGLLPDGK
-114 TPADGMITGL
+114 TPADGMVKRL

-129 IYARTDRNTYVSATI
+129 VYARTKRNNYVSATI

-158 YRNGQAQDDLSWFI
+158 YRENHAQDDLSWFI
-172 SQSVTG
+172 SQSVIG
-178 QAGDN
+178 EADDN
-183 LAESVEVALGDLVES
+183 WEDSVKIALDDLIES
-198 GKIKNTPY
+198 GQIKNTPY
-206 WALKEAFNFF
+206 WALKKAFEFF
-216 AKEFDNS
+216 AQDFS
-223 LIPVVEVDP
+223 MGLLPIVEVDP

-246 PMKVHQE
+246 PMSVHQE
-253 MTRIISKIF
+253 MTRIVSETF
-262 FDGMYDKAL
+262 FKGMYDKAL
-271 TEDNRALALTRPGS
+271 TEGHRALALTRVGS
-285 MSKNDR
+285 MSKSDGM
-291 LNGKR
+291 NGKF
-296 LCRRFLWSYA
+296 LYRRFLWSFGAHSRVATVLLFTRTGFEAYE
-306 SPLRLAAFL
+306 
-315 HLIRMGVIVPEA
+315 VPE
-327 SDQEISKLRSLAM
+327 QKLSKLRSLAM
-340 EKGVTVNRGSDYQY
+340 ENGVQVKRG
-354 RVIKPAPGQ
+354 RE
-363 FRDMVTT
+363 FRYKVVRAESRPCDMVNTILDAYMFSVYAVTKYT
-370 PFDAGIINAYV
+370 PDLYSALKNLGDN
-381 SQQSLPRLFDE
+381 LFRV
-392 MDDEEPLFDAV
+392 V
-403 KFAMEYAARLK
+403 KFGLEYIDGLN
-414 PSWITRGEALARPFK
+414 PSWIYGYEAIASFPSIRKAYDALMLGEKNEWDLDLAEEDDRRLTRRPWYQLTSRHLIDYNEENEPSRRRVPRYIEIDDDDDDDISSRRRRRSSRRRSSESE
-429 GSDKVYANLM
+429 GSSSEETTSDSIDLDDD
-439 AGHENGW
+439 
-446 NINLITG
+446 
-453 FENYDEDD
+453 DEDD
-461 ERRRRRR
+461 ER
-468 RSAPKHTDSEI
+468 P
-479 EVIDIDDLDGDDD
+479 
-492 DDTPSRRRRRPVR
+492 
-505 RRRSEPEESPAG
+505 
-517 DIDIDD
+517 
-523 EDEDERPRR
+523 R
-532 RRVPRRRRSVVE
+532 RRVPRRRRSAVE
-544 DDASNETHAKGS
+544 DD
-556 GNDGD
+556 
-561 NEHPARRRR
+561 
-570 AAEGTDDTADNNGN
+570 
-584 PASEE
+584 ASEE
-589 TPTKGTDRVD
+589 TPTKSTDIDDDDEEHPTVTPAADSSNHSEKRHVRFKMSDAEFEALYNKIISKEKQVD
-599 GAVKKFKLPAD
+599 EAVKDKQ
-610 YDESL
+610 DEQNDP
-615 VYYDLNKLNKYLDQA
+615 VY
-630 KANLLIRAQ
+630 
-639 HYGDI
+639 
-644 GNDGQD
+644 
-650 PLLEN
+650 EN
-655 PLKRLSRRFDAEK
+655 PLKKLRRQFEAER
-668 AVEEAMKADPY
+668 AAEEARKADPR
-679 YQELEAKRR
+679 YQKLEAERR
-688 ALQEVI
+688 AAQEQR
-694 DRKDRKWERKLSIWD
+694 DREKQEYQRELNRIISIND

-811 MGHEIYSRSA
+811 MGHKIYSRSA

-842 LAMDITTNSNLSR
+842 LAMDITTNSRLSS
-855 EWMTHFERGLRD
+855 EWMTHFENGLRD

-879 PYSVRSRHRKIRNHG
+879 PYSVRSRHRKIRNHE

-912 LSPMEFVELT
+912 LTPMQFVDLT
-922 GAILNFN
+922 GAILNFD

-938 KAALKAAQAALVE
+938 KAALKAARMALVE

-967 YIAKVVENAEKGFRA
+967 YIAKVAENAEKGFCA

-1005 RSPFILEGEPITP
+1005 RSPFVLEGEPITP
-1018 AQAHEIVDA
+1018 IQAHEIVDA

-1058 TIWDIREDIARSDD
+1058 TIWDIRADISRSDD

-1092 LSRSTVKRRSFGS
+1092 LSRSTVRRRSFGS
-1105 SRVIDLTAMYRR
+1105 SRVIDLSAMYRR
-1117 DWNSPKAMSTPWSGE
+1117 NWNDPKAMTTPWPGE

-1141 TRDMTVQSH
+1141 TRDMTIQSH

-1173 EQRKFNGG
+1173 EQRKFSGG

-1195 HSSTKVSRGSKLSK
+1195 HSGTKALQKIKSSKA
-1209 EEFLADYGSVRKAGT
+1209 EFLADYGSVRKAGT
-1224 DAYSTA
+1224 DAFAAA

-1238 TFVHRDSTV
+1238 TFVYRNSTAEL
-1247 KMTATEFMEYIDLSD
+1247 TATEFMEDTDLSD

-1279 HGESSGKIDQFPCP
+1279 HGQASGKIDQFPCP
-1293 TSTFLKAEKDE
+1293 TSSFLRAEKDD

-1310 KSIADAHYYSVNTF
+1310 KSVADAHYFSNKTF

-1354 ILATREYDGSTSMPL
+1354 ILATREYDGTTSMPL
-1369 SSRYFAMQSGINHN
+1369 SSRYLAMQSGINHN
-1383 DANRLIQ
+1383 DANRFIQ

-1430 GILGQERASQ
+1430 GIIGQERASQ

-1468 FYRFSAEEIIKGFN
+1468 FYRFSAEEIIKGFH
-1482 DLEGVTDQNNPF
+1482 DLEGVTDQSNPF

-1509 DKEKALEFEELRK
+1509 DKDKALEYDELRK

-1544 YQNNAAVIRAA
+1544 YQNGAAAVRAA

-1568 DGLTDVDAAF
+1568 DGLTDVDVAF
-1578 RSTSRLYKDTDSE
+1578 RSTSKLYKGSDSE
-1591 IMRTYGYWVASIT
+1591 IMRTYGYWIQAVI
-1604 ESSAAMRIPS
+1604 ESNAALRIPS
-1614 SQIHRE
+1614 SQIRRE
-1620 FSRIVRFISGRGGMT
+1620 FSRIVRFISGRGGMA

-1640 RVSNFTNNIL
+1640 RVSDFTSSIL
-1650 EMERA
+1650 VMERT
-1655 YRSWNTH
+1655 YRSWNAH

-1684 SRGVS
+1684 SRGVH

-1697 LTALS
+1697 LASLS